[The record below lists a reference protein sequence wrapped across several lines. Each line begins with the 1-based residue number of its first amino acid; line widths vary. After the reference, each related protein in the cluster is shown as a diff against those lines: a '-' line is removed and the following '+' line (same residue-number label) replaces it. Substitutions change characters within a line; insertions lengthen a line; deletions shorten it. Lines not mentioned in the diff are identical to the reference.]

1 MQTQRSK
8 RQPAR
13 PARHANGWRR
23 SHLALALCTLLAP
36 AGAAAESAEG
46 AETAEAAEEADDA
59 ASRTQASNARTLDRV
74 SVLGSQIAGGGAQA
88 ALPVVAVDR
97 EQIDATG
104 ATNGNELF
112 RSLPQFGDVAV
123 TEKGTTNAG
132 RNSNVARGDVGSINL
147 RNLGAKYTLLLVNG
161 RRTVQ
166 HPISN
171 SGDETTYNANAIP
184 VFGLERVNLLLDG
197 AASIYG
203 SDAVAGVVDLV
214 MPSNLEN
221 GGGIKLNYGKVT
233 DGHREDVS
241 LDGYFGSDF
250 AQGRGNVSVLYGF
263 SRRTSQLNSDAWFTA
278 TDGRRAVGDGTSVPD
293 PNGTSGFSTRTP
305 WGHFETYAGG
315 RRTGSWYVNPA
326 TGALS
331 SGTVPT
337 RYHYDSA
344 AEPGI
349 TTSPAIR
356 KGNVFASGRFD
367 LTDSVELFGELAYYR
382 ASSESWVSS
391 ESGFGGDG
399 FLLHIR
405 PDAYW
410 VPASLRGAD
419 AIRLLNYQFA
429 DSGIRKVEVD
439 NDQSRVLLGV
449 RGWTEGGWNWES
461 ALLYSRARSTDT
473 QQGGLTDAFIAAVNR
488 TDAGAYNPFS
498 GGDPASIRVGDATPY
513 DTSTFI
519 GEATREGTAELA
531 LWDFKVNR
539 PDLFSWYAGDIG
551 MAAGVEYR
559 YESRADD
566 RDENIDGSRPYT
578 DWYTGTVAASNFF
591 THSPRPDV
599 RGSRNVKSA
608 LIEFAVPLVSPA
620 QDIPL
625 VQSLDIQL
633 AGRWEDY
640 SDAGRVAKPKL
651 AAAWKVNDSVLLRGS
666 VSGGFRAPGLELVNS
681 PPTYGF
687 GFNNDAIRCHA
698 LIVKGA
704 QPDYSACLNA
714 FSSGSSA
721 KPSVSAVTSYGKD
734 VEPETTRQSSWGAV
748 FEPQFLPER
757 LGAISLSVDAWRVE
771 VENPINTLGEEL
783 LYDAYLRVVEGSSN
797 PNVVRAAVTPE
808 DIAQFEGSGIAPAGV
823 VTHIYNRYQNR
834 SPLTA
839 SGVDYNLSWRS
850 PDTAWGNLAFLVS
863 ASQLREYTQ
872 QKPAE
877 IRQVAAAIDSGLLN
891 IIAPG
896 LGAANE
902 VGLNG
907 AKPEWRGSA
916 TLIWNLQDWT
926 LRLRDDYI
934 GSVTAGAYADRRP
947 YVVGSTQRWTLSVR
961 KAFNHGRLSGT
972 AVEVGA
978 RNLFDEEP
986 PLSATGN
993 YLSALHETYGRY
1005 LYLGLSKEW

>member
-1 MQTQRSK
+1 MQNLRSK
-8 RQPAR
+8 PEPAR
-13 PARHANGWRR
+13 RVRRGLPLHRRH
-23 SHLALALCTLLAP
+23 LVLALCTLLAP
-36 AGAAAESAEG
+36 SAYAEEEAV
-46 AETAEAAEEADDA
+46 ATAEANDRAG
-59 ASRTQASNARTLDRV
+59 ARTLDRV

-97 EQIDATG
+97 EQIDAIG

-147 RNLGAKYTLLLVNG
+147 RGLGSKYTLLLLNG

-184 VFGLERVNLLLDG
+184 TFGLERVNLLLDG

-214 MPSNLEN
+214 MPSNLAD
-221 GGGIKLNYGKVT
+221 GGGIQLNYGKVT
-233 DGHREDVS
+233 DGHREDIS

-250 AQGRGNVSVLYGF
+250 AEGRGNLSVLYGF

-278 TDGRRAVGDGTSVPD
+278 TDGRRPLGDGTSVPD
-293 PNGTSGFSTRTP
+293 PNGTTGFSTRTP
-305 WGHFETYAGG
+305 WGHFETYANG
-315 RRTGSWYVNPA
+315 RRTGTWSVNPV
-326 TGALS
+326 TGALV
-331 SGTVPT
+331 SGSVPT

-349 TTSPAIR
+349 TTSPAIK

-367 LTDSVELFGELAYYR
+367 VNDNVQLFGELGYYR
-382 ASSESWVSS
+382 ARSESWVSS

-410 VPASLRGAD
+410 VPESLRGAD

-439 NDQSRVLLGV
+439 NDQSRVLLGL
-449 RGWTEGGWNWES
+449 RGWTEGGWNWET
-461 ALLYSRARSTDT
+461 ALLYSRARSKDT
-473 QQGGLTDAFIAAVNR
+473 QQGGLTDAFIEAVNR
-488 TDAGAYNPFS
+488 TDASAYNPFS
-498 GGDPASIRVGDATPY
+498 GGDPNSIRVGDATPY
-513 DTSTFI
+513 DTSSFI
-519 GEATREGTAELA
+519 GEAKREGTAELA

-539 PDLFSWYAGDIG
+539 PDVISWYAGDIG
-551 MAAGVEYR
+551 LAAGVEYR
-559 YESRADD
+559 YESREDD

-608 LIEFAVPLVSPA
+608 LIELAVPLISPA
-620 QDIPL
+620 QNIPL
-625 VQSLDIQL
+625 VQSLDLQI
-633 AGRWEDY
+633 AGRYEDY
-640 SDAGRVAKPKL
+640 SDAGQVAKPKF
-651 AAAWKVNDSVLLRGS
+651 AAAWKVVDSLLLRGS

-698 LIVKGA
+698 LISKGA
-704 QPDYSACLNA
+704 HPDYSACLNA
-714 FSSGSSA
+714 YSSGSSV
-721 KPSVSAVTSYGKD
+721 KPSVSTVTSYGDD
-734 VEPETTRQSSWGAV
+734 VKPETAKQSSWGAV
-748 FEPQFLPER
+748 FEPQFLPDR
-757 LGAISLSVDAWRVE
+757 FGSVSLSVDAWKVE
-771 VENPINTLGEEL
+771 VENPISTLGEEL

-797 PNVVRAAVTPE
+797 PNVVRAPVTAE
-808 DIAQFEGSGIAPAGV
+808 DIAQFEGSGLAPAGV
-823 VTHIYNRYQNR
+823 VTHVYTRYQNR

-839 SGVDYNLSWRS
+839 SGVDYNFAWHL
-850 PDTAWGNLAFLVS
+850 PETAWGNFALLVS
-863 ASQLREYTQ
+863 ASQLKEYTQ
-872 QKPAE
+872 QKPVE
-877 IRQVAAAIDSGLLN
+877 VQQVAAAVASGQLN
-891 IIAPG
+891 IIAPD

-902 VGLNG
+902 VGING
-907 AKPEWRGSA
+907 AKPEWRASA
-916 TLIWNLQDWT
+916 TLIWNLRDWT
-926 LRLRDDYI
+926 VRLRDDYI
-934 GSVTAGAYADRRP
+934 DSVTAGAYSDRTP
-947 YVVGSTQRWTLSVR
+947 YVVGSTQRWALSV
-961 KAFNHGRLSGT
+961 KKEFSQGRLKGA

-978 RNLFDEEP
+978 RNLFDKEP
-986 PLSATGN
+986 PLNASGN
-993 YLSALHETYGRY
+993 YLTALHESYGRY
-1005 LYLGLSKEW
+1005 LHVGISKNW

>member
-1 MQTQRSK
+1 MSRTLRSQSTAK
-8 RQPAR
+8 SP
-13 PARHANGWRR
+13 RHALQGPRPRR
-23 SHLALALCTLLAP
+23 GRLAFALCTLLAP
-36 AGAAAESAEG
+36 AAY
-46 AETAEAAEEADDA
+46 AAEESSADA
-59 ASRTQASNARTLDRV
+59 TQSPGSNARLLDKV

-171 SGDETTYNANAIP
+171 SGDDTTYNANAIP
-184 VFGLERVNLLLDG
+184 TFGLERVNLLLDG

-214 MPSNLEN
+214 TPSNLPN
-221 GGGIKLNYGKVT
+221 GGGIKLNYGKVA
-233 DGHREDVS
+233 DGHREDIS

-250 AQGRGNVSVLYGF
+250 AQGRGNISVLYGV
-263 SRRTSQLNSDAWFTA
+263 SKRTAQRNSDAWFTA
-278 TDGRRAVGDGTSVPD
+278 TDGRRPLGDGTSVPD

-305 WGHFETYAGG
+305 WGHFDTYAGS
-315 RRTGSWYVNPA
+315 RRTGSWHVDPA
-326 TGALS
+326 SGALV
-331 SGTVPT
+331 SGAVPT

-349 TTSPAIR
+349 TSAPAIN

-367 LTDSVELFGELAYYR
+367 ATDNLQVFGELGYYR
-382 ASSESWVSS
+382 ATSESWVSS

-410 VPASLRGAD
+410 VPDALRGAD

-429 DSGIRKVEVD
+429 DSGIRRVKVD

-449 RGWTEGGWNWES
+449 RGWTDGGWNWET

-498 GGDPASIRVGDATPY
+498 GGDPASIRLGDATPY
-513 DTSTFI
+513 DTSAFI
-519 GEATREGTAELA
+519 GEATREGTTELA
-531 LWDFKVNR
+531 LWDFKINR
-539 PDLFSWYAGDIG
+539 SDLFTWYAGDIG
-551 MAAGVEYR
+551 LAAGVEYR
-559 YESRADD
+559 YESREDD

-608 LIEFAVPLVSPA
+608 LIELAVPLISPA
-620 QDIPL
+620 QGIPL
-625 VQSLDIQL
+625 VQSLDLQL

-640 SDAGRVAKPKL
+640 SDAGKVAKPKL
-651 AAAWKVNDSVLLRGS
+651 AAAWKVNDNLLLRGS

-698 LIVKGA
+698 LISKGA

-714 FSSGSSA
+714 YSSGSA
-721 KPSVSAVTSYGKD
+721 VKPSVSAVTSYGDD
-734 VEPETTRQSSWGAV
+734 VKPETTRQSSWGAV
-748 FEPQFLPER
+748 FEPQFLPES
-757 LGAISLSVDAWRVE
+757 LGSISLSVDAWRVQ

-797 PNVVRAAVTPE
+797 PNVVRAAVTAE
-808 DIAQFEGSGIAPAGV
+808 DAALFAGSGLAPAGV

-834 SPLTA
+834 RPLTA
-839 SGVDYNLSWRS
+839 SGVDYNFTWRLRE
-850 PDTAWGNLAFLVS
+850 TAWGNFALLLSV
-863 ASQLREYTQ
+863 SQLKEYTQ

-877 IRQVAAAIDSGLLN
+877 VQQVAAAIANGQLN
-891 IIAPG
+891 IIAPD

-902 VGLNG
+902 VGING
-907 AKPEWRGSA
+907 AKPEWRASA

-926 LRLRDDYI
+926 VRLRDDYI
-934 GSVTAGAYADRRP
+934 DSVTAGAYSDRTP
-947 YVVGSTQRWTLSVR
+947 FVVGSTQRWALSV
-961 KAFNHGRLSGT
+961 KKEFNTGRLKGT

-978 RNLFDEEP
+978 RNLFDKEP
-986 PLSATGN
+986 PLNATGS

-1005 LYLGLSKEW
+1005 VHLGISKNW

>member
-1 MQTQRSK
+1 MQNLRSK
-8 RQPAR
+8 PESGRRVRRGLPLHR
-13 PARHANGWRR
+13 RH
-23 SHLALALCTLLAP
+23 LVLALCTLLAP
-36 AGAAAESAEG
+36 SAYAEEEAV
-46 AETAEAAEEADDA
+46 ATAEANDR
-59 ASRTQASNARTLDRV
+59 ASARTLDKV

-132 RNSNVARGDVGSINL
+132 RNSNVARGDVGSIHL
-147 RNLGAKYTLLLVNG
+147 RGLGSKYTLLLLNG

-171 SGDETTYNANAIP
+171 SGDDTTYNANAIP
-184 VFGLERVNLLLDG
+184 TFGLERVNLLLDG

-214 MPSNLEN
+214 MPSNLAD
-221 GGGIKLNYGKVT
+221 GGGIQLNYGKVT
-233 DGHREDVS
+233 DGHREDIS

-250 AQGRGNVSVLYGF
+250 AEGRGNLSVLYGF
-263 SRRTSQLNSDAWFTA
+263 SKRTSQLNSDAWFTA
-278 TDGRRAVGDGTSVPD
+278 TDGRRPLGDGTSVPD
-293 PNGTSGFSTRTP
+293 PNGTTGFSTRTP
-305 WGHFETYAGG
+305 WGHFETYANG
-315 RRTGSWYVNPA
+315 RRTGTWSVNPV
-326 TGALS
+326 TGALV
-331 SGTVPT
+331 SGSVPT

-349 TTSPAIR
+349 TSSPAIK

-367 LTDSVELFGELAYYR
+367 ITDNVQLFGELGYYR
-382 ASSESWVSS
+382 ARSESWVSS

-410 VPASLRGAD
+410 VPESLRGAD

-439 NDQSRVLLGV
+439 NDQSRVLLGL
-449 RGWTEGGWNWES
+449 RGWTEGGWNWET
-461 ALLYSRARSTDT
+461 ALLYSRARSKDT
-473 QQGGLTDAFIAAVNR
+473 QQGGLTDAFIEAVNR
-488 TDAGAYNPFS
+488 TDASAYNPFS
-498 GGDPASIRVGDATPY
+498 GGDPNSIRVGDATPY
-513 DTSTFI
+513 DTSSFI

-539 PDLFSWYAGDIG
+539 PDVISWYAGDIG
-551 MAAGVEYR
+551 LAAGVEYR
-559 YESRADD
+559 YESREDD

-599 RGSRNVKSA
+599 HGSRNVKSA
-608 LIEFAVPLVSPA
+608 LIELAVPLISPA
-620 QDIPL
+620 QNIPL
-625 VQSLDIQL
+625 VQSLDLQI
-633 AGRWEDY
+633 AGRYEDY
-640 SDAGRVAKPKL
+640 SDAGQVAKPKF
-651 AAAWKVNDSVLLRGS
+651 AAAWKVVDSLLLRGS

-687 GFNNDAIRCHA
+687 GFNNDAVRCHA
-698 LIVKGA
+698 LISKGA
-704 QPDYSACLNA
+704 HPDYSACLNA
-714 FSSGSSA
+714 YSSGSSV
-721 KPSVSAVTSYGKD
+721 KPSVSTVTSYGED
-734 VEPETTRQSSWGAV
+734 VKPETTKQSSWGAV
-748 FEPQFLPER
+748 FEPQFLPDR
-757 LGAISLSVDAWRVE
+757 LGSISLSVDAWKVK
-771 VENPINTLGEEL
+771 VENPISTLGEEL

-797 PNVVRAAVTPE
+797 PNVVRAAVTAE
-808 DIAQFEGSGIAPAGV
+808 DIAQFEGSGLAPAGV
-823 VTHIYNRYQNR
+823 VTHVYTRYQNR

-839 SGVDYNLSWRS
+839 SGVDYNFTWRL
-850 PDTAWGNLAFLVS
+850 PETAWGNFALLIS
-863 ASQLREYTQ
+863 ASQLKEYTQ
-872 QKPAE
+872 QKPIE
-877 IRQVAAAIDSGLLN
+877 VQQVAAAVASGQLN
-891 IIAPG
+891 IIAPD

-902 VGLNG
+902 VGING
-907 AKPEWRGSA
+907 AKPEWRASA

-926 LRLRDDYI
+926 VRLRDDYI
-934 GSVTAGAYADRRP
+934 DSVTAGAYSDRTP
-947 YVVGSTQRWTLSVR
+947 YVVGSTQRWALSV
-961 KAFNHGRLSGT
+961 KKEFNQGALAGT

-978 RNLFDEEP
+978 RNLFDKEP
-986 PLSATGN
+986 PLNASGN
-993 YLSALHETYGRY
+993 YLTALHESYGRY
-1005 LYLGLSKEW
+1005 LHFGISKHW

>member
-1 MQTQRSK
+1 MQKLRSK
-8 RQPAR
+8 PEPAR
-13 PARHANGWRR
+13 RARRGLPLHRR
-23 SHLALALCTLLAP
+23 HLVLALYTLLAP
-36 AGAAAESAEG
+36 SAYAEEEAVV
-46 AETAEAAEEADDA
+46 TAEANDR
-59 ASRTQASNARTLDRV
+59 ASARTLDKV

-147 RNLGAKYTLLLVNG
+147 RGLGSKYTLLLLNG

-171 SGDETTYNANAIP
+171 SGDDTTYNANAIP
-184 VFGLERVNLLLDG
+184 TFGLERINLLLDG

-214 MPSNLEN
+214 MPSNLAD
-221 GGGIKLNYGKVT
+221 GGGIQLNYGKVT
-233 DGHREDVS
+233 DGHREDIS

-250 AQGRGNVSVLYGF
+250 AEGRGNLSVLYGF
-263 SRRTSQLNSDAWFTA
+263 SKRTAQLNSDAWFTA
-278 TDGRRAVGDGTSVPD
+278 TDGRRPLGDGTSVPD
-293 PNGTSGFSTRTP
+293 PNGTTGFSTRTP
-305 WGHFETYAGG
+305 WGQFDTYSGG
-315 RRTGSWYVNPA
+315 RRTGTWSVNPV
-326 TGALS
+326 TGALV
-331 SGTVPT
+331 SGSVPT

-349 TTSPAIR
+349 TTSPAIK

-367 LTDSVELFGELAYYR
+367 LTDNVQLFGELGYYR
-382 ASSESWVSS
+382 ATSESWVSS

-410 VPASLRGAD
+410 VPESLRGAE

-429 DSGIRKVEVD
+429 DSGIRKVKVD
-439 NDQSRVLLGV
+439 NDQSRLLLGV
-449 RGWTEGGWNWES
+449 RGWTEGGWNWET
-461 ALLYSRARSTDT
+461 ALLYSRARSKDT
-473 QQGGLTDAFIAAVNR
+473 QQGGLTDAFIEAVNR
-488 TDAGAYNPFS
+488 ADASAYNPFS
-498 GGDPASIRVGDATPY
+498 GGDPNSIRVGDATPY
-513 DTSTFI
+513 DTSSFI

-539 PDLFSWYAGDIG
+539 PDVISWYAGDIG
-551 MAAGVEYR
+551 LAAGVEYR
-559 YESRADD
+559 YESREDD

-599 RGSRNVKSA
+599 HGSRNVKSA
-608 LIEFAVPLVSPA
+608 LIELAVPLVSPA
-620 QDIPL
+620 QNIPL
-625 VQSLDIQL
+625 VQSFDLQI
-633 AGRWEDY
+633 AGRYEDY
-640 SDAGRVAKPKL
+640 SDAGQVAKPKF
-651 AAAWKVNDSVLLRGS
+651 AAAWKVVDSLLLRGS

-687 GFNNDAIRCHA
+687 GFNNDAVRCHA
-698 LIVKGA
+698 LISKGA
-704 QPDYSACLNA
+704 HPDYSACLNA
-714 FSSGSSA
+714 YSSGSSV
-721 KPSVSAVTSYGKD
+721 KPSVSTVTSYGED
-734 VEPETTRQSSWGAV
+734 VKPETTKQSSWGAV
-748 FEPQFLPER
+748 FEPQFLPES
-757 LGAISLSVDAWRVE
+757 LGSLSLSVDAWKVK
-771 VENPINTLGEEL
+771 VENPISTLGEEL

-797 PNVVRAAVTPE
+797 PNVVRAAVTAE
-808 DIAQFEGSGIAPAGV
+808 DIAQFEGSGLAPAGV
-823 VTHIYNRYQNR
+823 VTHVYTRYQNR

-839 SGVDYNLSWRS
+839 SGVDYNFTWRL
-850 PDTAWGNLAFLVS
+850 PETAWGNFALLIS
-863 ASQLREYTQ
+863 ASQLKEYTQ
-872 QKPAE
+872 RKPIE
-877 IRQVAAAIDSGLLN
+877 VQQVAAAVASGQLN
-891 IIAPG
+891 IIAPD

-902 VGLNG
+902 VGING
-907 AKPEWRGSA
+907 AKPEWRASA

-926 LRLRDDYI
+926 VRLRDDYI
-934 GSVTAGAYADRRP
+934 DSVTAGAYSDRTP
-947 YVVGSTQRWTLSVR
+947 YVVGSTQRWALSV
-961 KAFNHGRLSGT
+961 KKEFNDGWLNGT

-978 RNLFDEEP
+978 RNLFDKEP
-986 PLSATGN
+986 PLNASGN
-993 YLSALHETYGRY
+993 YLTALHESYGRY
-1005 LYLGLSKEW
+1005 LHVGISKHW

>member
-1 MQTQRSK
+1 MQNLRSK
-8 RQPAR
+8 PEPAR
-13 PARHANGWRR
+13 RVRRGLPLHRRH
-23 SHLALALCTLLAP
+23 LVLALCTLLAP
-36 AGAAAESAEG
+36 SAYAEEEAAA
-46 AETAEAAEEADDA
+46 TVEAND
-59 ASRTQASNARTLDRV
+59 RGNARTLDRV

-147 RNLGAKYTLLLVNG
+147 RGLGSKYTLLLLNG

-171 SGDETTYNANAIP
+171 SGDDTTYNAHAIP
-184 VFGLERVNLLLDG
+184 TFGLERVNLLLDG

-214 MPSNLEN
+214 MPSNLAD
-221 GGGIKLNYGKVT
+221 GGGIQLNYGKVT
-233 DGHREDVS
+233 DGHREDIS

-250 AQGRGNVSVLYGF
+250 AEGRGNLSVLYGF

-278 TDGRRAVGDGTSVPD
+278 TDGRRPLGDGTSVPD
-293 PNGTSGFSTRTP
+293 PNGTTGFSTRTP
-305 WGHFETYAGG
+305 WGHFETYANG
-315 RRTGSWYVNPA
+315 RRTGTWSVNPV
-326 TGALS
+326 TGALV
-331 SGTVPT
+331 SGSVPT

-349 TTSPAIR
+349 TSSPAIK

-367 LTDSVELFGELAYYR
+367 LTDAVQLFGELGYYR
-382 ASSESWVSS
+382 ARSESWVSS

-410 VPASLRGAD
+410 VPESLRGAD

-439 NDQSRVLLGV
+439 NDQSRVLLGL
-449 RGWTEGGWNWES
+449 RGWTEGGWNWET
-461 ALLYSRARSTDT
+461 ALLYSRARSKDT
-473 QQGGLTDAFIAAVNR
+473 QQGGLTGAFIEAVNR
-488 TDAGAYNPFS
+488 TDASAYNPFS

-513 DTSTFI
+513 DTSSFI

-539 PDLFSWYAGDIG
+539 PDVISWYAGDIG
-551 MAAGVEYR
+551 LAAGVEYR
-559 YESRADD
+559 YESREDD

-608 LIEFAVPLVSPA
+608 LIELAVPLISPA
-620 QDIPL
+620 QNIPL
-625 VQSLDIQL
+625 VQSLDLQI
-633 AGRWEDY
+633 AGRYEDY
-640 SDAGRVAKPKL
+640 SDAGQVAKPKF
-651 AAAWKVNDSVLLRGS
+651 AAAWKVVDSLLLRGS

-687 GFNNDAIRCHA
+687 GFNNDAVRCHA
-698 LIVKGA
+698 LISKGTH
-704 QPDYSACLNA
+704 PDYSACLNA
-714 FSSGSSA
+714 YSSGSSV
-721 KPSVSAVTSYGKD
+721 KPSVSTVTAYGED
-734 VEPETTRQSSWGAV
+734 VKPETTRQSSWGAV
-748 FEPQFLPER
+748 FEPQFIPDR
-757 LGAISLSVDAWRVE
+757 FGTFSLSVDAWKVK
-771 VENPINTLGEEL
+771 VENPISTLGEEL

-797 PNVVRAAVTPE
+797 PNVVRAAVTAE
-808 DIAQFEGSGIAPAGV
+808 DIAQFEGSGLAPAGV
-823 VTHIYNRYQNR
+823 VTHVYTRYQNR

-839 SGVDYNLSWRS
+839 SGVDYNFNWRL
-850 PDTAWGNLAFLVS
+850 PETAWGNFALLVS
-863 ASQLREYTQ
+863 VSQLKEYTQ
-872 QKPAE
+872 QKPVE
-877 IRQVAAAIDSGLLN
+877 VQQVAAAVASGQLN
-891 IIAPG
+891 IIAPD

-902 VGLNG
+902 VGING
-907 AKPEWRGSA
+907 AKPEWRASA

-926 LRLRDDYI
+926 VRLRDDYI
-934 GSVTAGAYADRRP
+934 DSVTAGAYSDRTP
-947 YVVGSTQRWTLSVR
+947 YVVGSTQRWALSV
-961 KAFNHGRLSGT
+961 KKEFNQGALAGI

-986 PLSATGN
+986 PLNASGN
-993 YLSALHETYGRY
+993 YLTALHESYGRY
-1005 LYLGLSKEW
+1005 LHVGISKHW

>member
-1 MQTQRSK
+1 MQNLRSK
-8 RQPAR
+8 PEPAR
-13 PARHANGWRR
+13 RVRRGLPLHRRH
-23 SHLALALCTLLAP
+23 LVLALCTLLAP
-36 AGAAAESAEG
+36 SAYAEEEAAA
-46 AETAEAAEEADDA
+46 TVEAND
-59 ASRTQASNARTLDRV
+59 RGNARTLDRV

-112 RSLPQFGDVAV
+112 RTLPQFGDVAV

-147 RNLGAKYTLLLVNG
+147 RGLGSKYTLLLLNG

-171 SGDETTYNANAIP
+171 SGDDTTYNANAIP
-184 VFGLERVNLLLDG
+184 TFGLERVNLLLDG

-214 MPSNLEN
+214 MPSNLAD
-221 GGGIKLNYGKVT
+221 GGGIQLNYGKVT
-233 DGHREDVS
+233 DGHREDIS

-250 AQGRGNVSVLYGF
+250 AEGRGNLSVLYGF

-278 TDGRRAVGDGTSVPD
+278 TDGRRPLGDGTSVPD
-293 PNGTSGFSTRTP
+293 PNGTTGFSTRTP
-305 WGHFETYAGG
+305 WGHFETYANG
-315 RRTGSWYVNPA
+315 RRTGTWSVNPV
-326 TGALS
+326 TGALV
-331 SGTVPT
+331 SGSVPT

-349 TTSPAIR
+349 TSSPAIK

-367 LTDSVELFGELAYYR
+367 LTDAVQLFGELGYYR
-382 ASSESWVSS
+382 ARSESWVSS

-410 VPASLRGAD
+410 VPESLRGAD

-439 NDQSRVLLGV
+439 NDQSRVLLGL
-449 RGWTEGGWNWES
+449 RGWTEGGWNWET
-461 ALLYSRARSTDT
+461 ALLYSRARSKDT
-473 QQGGLTDAFIAAVNR
+473 QQGGLTDAFIEAVNR
-488 TDAGAYNPFS
+488 TDASAYNPFS
-498 GGDPASIRVGDATPY
+498 GGDPGSIRVGDATPY
-513 DTSTFI
+513 DTSSFI

-539 PDLFSWYAGDIG
+539 PDVISWYAGDIG
-551 MAAGVEYR
+551 LAAGVEYR
-559 YESRADD
+559 YESREDD

-608 LIEFAVPLVSPA
+608 LIELAVPLISPA
-620 QDIPL
+620 QNIPL
-625 VQSLDIQL
+625 VQSLDLQI
-633 AGRWEDY
+633 AGRYEDY
-640 SDAGRVAKPKL
+640 SDAGQVAKPKF
-651 AAAWKVNDSVLLRGS
+651 AAAWKVVDSLLLRGS

-687 GFNNDAIRCHA
+687 GFNNDAVRCHA
-698 LIVKGA
+698 LISKGTH
-704 QPDYSACLNA
+704 PDYSACLNA
-714 FSSGSSA
+714 YSSGSSV
-721 KPSVSAVTSYGKD
+721 KPSVSTVTAYGED
-734 VEPETTRQSSWGAV
+734 VKPETTRQSSWGAV
-748 FEPQFLPER
+748 FEPQFIPDR
-757 LGAISLSVDAWRVE
+757 FGTFSLSVDAWKVK
-771 VENPINTLGEEL
+771 VENPISTLGEEL

-797 PNVVRAAVTPE
+797 PNVVRAAVTAE
-808 DIAQFEGSGIAPAGV
+808 DIAQFEGSGLAPAGV
-823 VTHIYNRYQNR
+823 VTHVYTRYQNR

-839 SGVDYNLSWRS
+839 SGVDYNFNWRL
-850 PDTAWGNLAFLVS
+850 PETAWGNFALLVS
-863 ASQLREYTQ
+863 VSQLKEYTQ
-872 QKPAE
+872 RKPIE
-877 IRQVAAAIDSGLLN
+877 VQQVAAAVASGQLN
-891 IIAPG
+891 IIAPD

-902 VGLNG
+902 VGING
-907 AKPEWRGSA
+907 AKPEWRASA

-926 LRLRDDYI
+926 VRLRDDYI
-934 GSVTAGAYADRRP
+934 DSVTAGAYSDRTP
-947 YVVGSTQRWTLSVR
+947 YVVGSTQRWALSV
-961 KAFNHGRLSGT
+961 KKEFNQGALAGT

-986 PLSATGN
+986 PLNASGN
-993 YLSALHETYGRY
+993 YLTALHESYGRY
-1005 LYLGLSKEW
+1005 LHVGISKHW

>member
-1 MQTQRSK
+1 MQNLRSK
-8 RQPAR
+8 PEPAR
-13 PARHANGWRR
+13 RVRRGLPLHRRH
-23 SHLALALCTLLAP
+23 LVLALCTLLAP
-36 AGAAAESAEG
+36 SAYAEEEAV
-46 AETAEAAEEADDA
+46 ATAEANDRAG
-59 ASRTQASNARTLDRV
+59 ARTLDRV

-97 EQIDATG
+97 EQIDAIG

-147 RNLGAKYTLLLVNG
+147 RGLGSKYTLLLLNG

-184 VFGLERVNLLLDG
+184 TFGLERVNLLLDG

-214 MPSNLEN
+214 MPSNLAD
-221 GGGIKLNYGKVT
+221 GGGIQLNYGKVT
-233 DGHREDVS
+233 DGHREDIS

-250 AQGRGNVSVLYGF
+250 AEGRGNLSVLYGF
-263 SRRTSQLNSDAWFTA
+263 SKRTSQLNSDAWFTA
-278 TDGRRAVGDGTSVPD
+278 TDGRRPLGDGTSVPD
-293 PNGTSGFSTRTP
+293 PNGTTGFSTRTP
-305 WGHFETYAGG
+305 WGHFETYANG
-315 RRTGSWYVNPA
+315 RRTGTWSVNPV
-326 TGALS
+326 TGALV
-331 SGTVPT
+331 SGSVPT

-349 TTSPAIR
+349 TTSPAIK

-367 LTDSVELFGELAYYR
+367 LTDSVQLFGELGYYR
-382 ASSESWVSS
+382 ARSESWVSS

-410 VPASLRGAD
+410 VPESLRGAD

-439 NDQSRVLLGV
+439 NDQSRLLLGV
-449 RGWTEGGWNWES
+449 RGWTEGGWNWET
-461 ALLYSRARSTDT
+461 ALLYSRARSKDT
-473 QQGGLTDAFIAAVNR
+473 QQGGLTDAFIEAVNR
-488 TDAGAYNPFS
+488 ADASAYNPFS

-513 DTSTFI
+513 DTSSFI

-539 PDLFSWYAGDIG
+539 PDVVSWYAGDIG
-551 MAAGVEYR
+551 LAAGVEYR
-559 YESRADD
+559 YESREDD

-608 LIEFAVPLVSPA
+608 LIELAVPLISPA
-620 QDIPL
+620 QNIPL
-625 VQSLDIQL
+625 VQSLDLQI
-633 AGRWEDY
+633 AGRYEDY
-640 SDAGRVAKPKL
+640 SDAGQVAKPKF
-651 AAAWKVNDSVLLRGS
+651 AAAWKVVDSLLLRGS

-698 LIVKGA
+698 LISKGA
-704 QPDYSACLNA
+704 HLDYSACLNA
-714 FSSGSSA
+714 YSSGSSV
-721 KPSVSAVTSYGKD
+721 KPSVSTVTSYGED
-734 VEPETTRQSSWGAV
+734 VKPETTKQSSWGAV
-748 FEPQFLPER
+748 FEPQFLPGS
-757 LGAISLSVDAWRVE
+757 LGSISLSVDAWKVK
-771 VENPINTLGEEL
+771 VENPISTLGEEL

-797 PNVVRAAVTPE
+797 PNVVRAAVTAE
-808 DIAQFEGSGIAPAGV
+808 DIAQFEGSGLAPAGV
-823 VTHIYNRYQNR
+823 VTHVYTRYQNR

-839 SGVDYNLSWRS
+839 SGVDYNFTWRL
-850 PDTAWGNLAFLVS
+850 PETAWGNFALLIS
-863 ASQLREYTQ
+863 ASQLKEYTQ
-872 QKPAE
+872 QKPIE
-877 IRQVAAAIDSGLLN
+877 VQQVAAAVASGQLN
-891 IIAPG
+891 IIAPD

-902 VGLNG
+902 VGING
-907 AKPEWRGSA
+907 AKPEWRASA

-926 LRLRDDYI
+926 VRLRDDYI
-934 GSVTAGAYADRRP
+934 DSVTAGAYSDRTP
-947 YVVGSTQRWTLSVR
+947 YVVGSTQRWALSV
-961 KAFNHGRLSGT
+961 KKEFNQGALAGT

-978 RNLFDEEP
+978 RNLFDKEP
-986 PLSATGN
+986 PLNASGN
-993 YLSALHETYGRY
+993 YLTALHESYGRY
-1005 LYLGLSKEW
+1005 LHVGISKHW

>member
-1 MQTQRSK
+1 MQNLRSK
-8 RQPAR
+8 AE
-13 PARHANGWRR
+13 PARHVHRAVPLYRR
-23 SHLALALCTLLAP
+23 HLVLALCTLLAP
-36 AGAAAESAEG
+36 SAY
-46 AETAEAAEEADDA
+46 AEEDA
-59 ASRTQASNARTLDRV
+59 VATVEANDRAGARTLDKV

-147 RNLGAKYTLLLVNG
+147 RGLGSKYTLLLLNG

-171 SGDETTYNANAIP
+171 SGDDTTYNANAIP
-184 VFGLERVNLLLDG
+184 TFGLERINLLLDG

-214 MPSNLEN
+214 MPSNLAD
-221 GGGIKLNYGKVT
+221 GGGIRLNYGKVT
-233 DGHREDVS
+233 DGHREDIS

-250 AQGRGNVSVLYGF
+250 AEGRGNLSVLYGF
-263 SRRTSQLNSDAWFTA
+263 SKRTAQLNSDAWFTA
-278 TDGRRAVGDGTSVPD
+278 TDGRRPLGDGTSVPD
-293 PNGTSGFSTRTP
+293 PNGTTGFSTRTP
-305 WGHFETYAGG
+305 WGHFETYANG
-315 RRTGSWYVNPA
+315 RRTGTWSVNPV
-326 TGALS
+326 TGALV
-331 SGTVPT
+331 SGAVPT

-349 TTSPAIR
+349 TSSPAIK

-367 LTDSVELFGELAYYR
+367 LTDSVQLFGELGYYR
-382 ASSESWVSS
+382 ARSESWVSS

-410 VPASLRGAD
+410 VPESLRGAD

-439 NDQSRVLLGV
+439 NDQSRVLLGL
-449 RGWTEGGWNWES
+449 RGWTEGGWNWET
-461 ALLYSRARSTDT
+461 ALLYSRARSKDT
-473 QQGGLTDAFIAAVNR
+473 QQGGLTDAFIEAVNR
-488 TDAGAYNPFS
+488 TDASAYNPFS

-513 DTSTFI
+513 DTSSFI

-531 LWDFKVNR
+531 LWDFKINR
-539 PDLFSWYAGDIG
+539 PDVITWYAGDIG
-551 MAAGVEYR
+551 LAAGVEYR
-559 YESRADD
+559 YESREDD

-599 RGSRNVKSA
+599 HGSRNVKSA
-608 LIEFAVPLVSPA
+608 LIELAVPLISPA
-620 QDIPL
+620 QNIPL
-625 VQSLDIQL
+625 VQSLDLQI
-633 AGRWEDY
+633 AGRYEDY
-640 SDAGRVAKPKL
+640 SDAGQVAKPKF

-687 GFNNDAIRCHA
+687 GFNNDAVRCHA
-698 LIVKGA
+698 LISKGV

-714 FSSGSSA
+714 FSSGSSV
-721 KPSVSAVTSYGKD
+721 KPSVSTVTSYGDD
-734 VEPETTRQSSWGAV
+734 VKPETTRQSSWGAV
-748 FEPQFLPER
+748 FEPRFLPDS
-757 LGAISLSVDAWRVE
+757 LGSLSLSVDAWKVK
-771 VENPINTLGEEL
+771 VENPISTLGEEL

-797 PNVVRAAVTPE
+797 PNVVRAAVTAE
-808 DIAQFEGSGIAPAGV
+808 DIAQFEGSGLAPVGV
-823 VTHIYNRYQNR
+823 VTHVYTRYQNR

-839 SGVDYNLSWRS
+839 SGVDYNFNWRL
-850 PDTAWGNLAFLVS
+850 PETAWGNFALLVS
-863 ASQLREYTQ
+863 VSQLKEYTQ
-872 QKPAE
+872 RKPIE
-877 IRQVAAAIDSGLLN
+877 VQQVAAAVASGQLN
-891 IIAPG
+891 IIAPD

-902 VGLNG
+902 VGING
-907 AKPEWRGSA
+907 AKPEWRASA

-926 LRLRDDYI
+926 VRLRDDYI
-934 GSVTAGAYADRRP
+934 DSVTAGAYSDRTP
-947 YVVGSTQRWTLSVR
+947 YVVGSTQRWALSV
-961 KAFNHGRLSGT
+961 KKEFNHGWLNGT

-986 PLSATGN
+986 PLNASGN
-993 YLSALHETYGRY
+993 YLTALHESYGRY
-1005 LYLGLSKEW
+1005 LHVGISKHW

>member
-1 MQTQRSK
+1 MQNLRSK
-8 RQPAR
+8 PEPAR
-13 PARHANGWRR
+13 RVRRGLPLHRRH
-23 SHLALALCTLLAP
+23 LVLALCTLLAP
-36 AGAAAESAEG
+36 SAYAEEEAV
-46 AETAEAAEEADDA
+46 ATAEANDRAG
-59 ASRTQASNARTLDRV
+59 ARTLDRV

-97 EQIDATG
+97 EQIDAIG

-147 RNLGAKYTLLLVNG
+147 RGLGSKYTLLLLNG

-184 VFGLERVNLLLDG
+184 TFGLERVNLLLDG

-214 MPSNLEN
+214 MPSNLAD
-221 GGGIKLNYGKVT
+221 GGGIQLNYGKVT
-233 DGHREDVS
+233 DGHREDIS

-250 AQGRGNVSVLYGF
+250 AEGRGNLSVLYGF
-263 SRRTSQLNSDAWFTA
+263 SKRTSQLNSDAWFTA
-278 TDGRRAVGDGTSVPD
+278 TDGRRPLGDGTSVPD
-293 PNGTSGFSTRTP
+293 PNGTTGFSTRTP
-305 WGHFETYAGG
+305 WGHFETYANG
-315 RRTGSWYVNPA
+315 RRTGTWSVNPV
-326 TGALS
+326 TGALV
-331 SGTVPT
+331 SGSVPT

-349 TTSPAIR
+349 TTSPAIK

-367 LTDSVELFGELAYYR
+367 LTDSVQLFGELGYYR
-382 ASSESWVSS
+382 ARSESWVSS

-410 VPASLRGAD
+410 VPESLRGAE

-439 NDQSRVLLGV
+439 NDQSRVLLGL
-449 RGWTEGGWNWES
+449 RGWTEGGWNWET
-461 ALLYSRARSTDT
+461 ALLYSRASSKDT
-473 QQGGLTDAFIAAVNR
+473 QQGGLTDAFIEAVNR
-488 TDAGAYNPFS
+488 TDASAYNPFS
-498 GGDPASIRVGDATPY
+498 GGDPNSIRVGDATPY
-513 DTSTFI
+513 DTSSFI

-539 PDLFSWYAGDIG
+539 PDVISWYAGDIG
-551 MAAGVEYR
+551 LAAGVEYR
-559 YESRADD
+559 YESREDD

-608 LIEFAVPLVSPA
+608 LIELAVPLISPA
-620 QDIPL
+620 QNIPL
-625 VQSLDIQL
+625 VQSLDLQI
-633 AGRWEDY
+633 AGRYEDY
-640 SDAGRVAKPKL
+640 SDAGQVAKPKF
-651 AAAWKVNDSVLLRGS
+651 AAAWKVVDSLLLRGS

-698 LIVKGA
+698 LISKGA
-704 QPDYSACLNA
+704 HPDYSACLNA
-714 FSSGSSA
+714 YSSGSSV
-721 KPSVSAVTSYGKD
+721 KPSVSTVTSYGDD
-734 VEPETTRQSSWGAV
+734 VKPETTKQSSWGAV
-748 FEPQFLPER
+748 FEPQFLPDR
-757 LGAISLSVDAWRVE
+757 FGSVSLSVDAWKVE
-771 VENPINTLGEEL
+771 VENPISTLGEEL

-797 PNVVRAAVTPE
+797 PNVVRAPVTAE
-808 DIAQFEGSGIAPAGV
+808 DIAQFEGSGLAPAGV
-823 VTHIYNRYQNR
+823 VTHVYTRYQNR

-839 SGVDYNLSWRS
+839 SGVDYNFNWRLSE
-850 PDTAWGNLAFLVS
+850 TAWGNFAFLLSV
-863 ASQLREYTQ
+863 SQLKEYTQ
-872 QKPAE
+872 QKPVE
-877 IRQVAAAIDSGLLN
+877 VQQVATAVSSGQLN
-891 IIAPG
+891 IIAPD

-902 VGLNG
+902 VGING
-907 AKPEWRGSA
+907 AKPGWRASA

-926 LRLRDDYI
+926 VRLRDDYI
-934 GSVTAGAYADRRP
+934 DSVTAGAYSDRTP
-947 YVVGSTQRWTLSVR
+947 YVVGSTQRWALSV
-961 KAFNHGRLSGT
+961 KKEFSQGRLKGA

-978 RNLFDEEP
+978 RNLFDKEP
-986 PLSATGN
+986 PLNASGN
-993 YLSALHETYGRY
+993 YLTALHESYGRY
-1005 LYLGLSKEW
+1005 LHVGISKNW

>member
-1 MQTQRSK
+1 MQNLRSK
-8 RQPAR
+8 PQPAR
-13 PARHANGWRR
+13 RVRRGLPLHRRH
-23 SHLALALCTLLAP
+23 LVLALCTLLAP
-36 AGAAAESAEG
+36 SAYAEEEAV
-46 AETAEAAEEADDA
+46 ATAEANDRAG
-59 ASRTQASNARTLDRV
+59 ARTLDRV

-97 EQIDATG
+97 EQIDAIG

-147 RNLGAKYTLLLVNG
+147 RGLGSKYTLLLLNG

-184 VFGLERVNLLLDG
+184 TFGLERVNLLLDG

-214 MPSNLEN
+214 MPSNLAD
-221 GGGIKLNYGKVT
+221 GGGIQLNYGKVT
-233 DGHREDVS
+233 DGHREDFS

-250 AQGRGNVSVLYGF
+250 AEGRGNLSVLYGF
-263 SRRTSQLNSDAWFTA
+263 SKRTSQLNSDAWFTA
-278 TDGRRAVGDGTSVPD
+278 TDGRRPLGDGTSVPD
-293 PNGTSGFSTRTP
+293 PNGTTGFSTRTP
-305 WGHFETYAGG
+305 WGHFETYANG
-315 RRTGSWYVNPA
+315 RRTGTWSVNPV
-326 TGALS
+326 TGALV
-331 SGTVPT
+331 SGSVPT

-349 TTSPAIR
+349 TTSPAIK

-367 LTDSVELFGELAYYR
+367 LTDSVQLFGELGYYR
-382 ASSESWVSS
+382 ARSESWVSS

-410 VPASLRGAD
+410 VPESLRGAD

-439 NDQSRVLLGV
+439 NDQSRLLLGV
-449 RGWTEGGWNWES
+449 RGWTEGGWNWET
-461 ALLYSRARSTDT
+461 ALLYSRARSKDT
-473 QQGGLTDAFIAAVNR
+473 QQGGLTDAFIEAVNR
-488 TDAGAYNPFS
+488 TDASAYNPFS
-498 GGDPASIRVGDATPY
+498 GGDPNSIRVGDATPY
-513 DTSTFI
+513 DTSSFI

-539 PDLFSWYAGDIG
+539 PDVISWYAGDIG
-551 MAAGVEYR
+551 LAAGVEYR
-559 YESRADD
+559 YESREDD

-608 LIEFAVPLVSPA
+608 LIELAVPLISPA
-620 QDIPL
+620 QNIPL
-625 VQSLDIQL
+625 VQSFDLQI
-633 AGRWEDY
+633 AGRYEDY
-640 SDAGRVAKPKL
+640 SDAGQVAKPKF
-651 AAAWKVNDSVLLRGS
+651 AAAWKVVDSLLLRGS

-687 GFNNDAIRCHA
+687 GFNNDAVRCHA
-698 LIVKGA
+698 LISKGA
-704 QPDYSACLNA
+704 HPDYSACLNA
-714 FSSGSSA
+714 YSSGSSV
-721 KPSVSAVTSYGKD
+721 KPSVSTVTAYGED
-734 VEPETTRQSSWGAV
+734 VKPETTRQSSWGAV
-748 FEPQFLPER
+748 FEPQFLPDR
-757 LGAISLSVDAWRVE
+757 LGAISLSVDAWKVK
-771 VENPINTLGEEL
+771 VENPISTLGEEL

-797 PNVVRAAVTPE
+797 PNVVRAAVTAE
-808 DIAQFEGSGIAPAGV
+808 DIAQFEGSGLAPAGV
-823 VTHIYNRYQNR
+823 VTHVYTRYQNR

-839 SGVDYNLSWRS
+839 SGVDYNFTWRL
-850 PDTAWGNLAFLVS
+850 PETPWGNFALLIS
-863 ASQLREYTQ
+863 ASQLKEYTQ
-872 QKPAE
+872 EKPIE
-877 IRQVAAAIDSGLLN
+877 VQQVAAAVASGQLN
-891 IIAPG
+891 IIAPD

-902 VGLNG
+902 VGING
-907 AKPEWRGSA
+907 AKPEWRASA

-926 LRLRDDYI
+926 VRLRDDYI
-934 GSVTAGAYADRRP
+934 DSVTAGAYSDRTP
-947 YVVGSTQRWTLSVR
+947 YVVGSTQRWALSV
-961 KAFNHGRLSGT
+961 KKEFNQGALAGT

-978 RNLFDEEP
+978 RNLFDKEP
-986 PLSATGN
+986 PLNASGN
-993 YLSALHETYGRY
+993 YLTALHESYGRY
-1005 LYLGLSKEW
+1005 LHVGISKHW

>member
-1 MQTQRSK
+1 MRK
-8 RQPAR
+8 PRAK
-13 PARHANGWRR
+13 R

-36 AGAAAESAEG
+36 AGEA
-46 AETAEAAEEADDA
+46 AEAAEPVETAEEAA
-59 ASRTQASNARTLDRV
+59 ASASQSQGSNARTLDKV

-97 EQIDATG
+97 EQIDATL

-112 RSLPQFGDVAV
+112 RSLPQFGDVAI

-147 RNLGAKYTLLLVNG
+147 RNLGSKYTLLLVNG

-171 SGDETTYNANAIP
+171 SGDDTTYNANAIP

-214 MPSNLEN
+214 MPSNLAD
-221 GGGIKLNYGKVT
+221 GGGVRLNYGKVA
-233 DGHREDVS
+233 DGHREEVS

-250 AQGRGNVSVLYGF
+250 SEGRGNLSVLYGF

-278 TDGRRAVGDGTSVPD
+278 TDGRRPLGDGTSVPD
-293 PNGTSGFSTRTP
+293 PNGTTGFSTRTP
-305 WGHFETYAGG
+305 WGHFDTYTGS
-315 RRTGSWYVNPA
+315 RRTGSWYVNPT
-326 TGALS
+326 TGALT

-356 KGNVFASGRFD
+356 KGNVFATGRFD
-367 LTDSVELFGELAYYR
+367 VNDSVQLFGELGYYR
-382 ASSESWVSS
+382 ATSESWVSS

-399 FLLHIR
+399 FLLHNR

-410 VPASLRGAD
+410 VPQALRGAD

-429 DSGIRKVEVD
+429 DSGIRRVKVD

-449 RGWTEGGWNWES
+449 RGWTEGGWNWET

-473 QQGGLTDAFIAAVNR
+473 QQGGLTDAFIEAVNR
-488 TDAGAYNPFS
+488 TDASAYNPFS

-513 DTSTFI
+513 DTSSFI
-519 GEATREGTAELA
+519 GEATREGTTELA

-539 PDLFSWYAGDIG
+539 SDLLTWYAGDIG

-559 YESRADD
+559 YESRRDD
-566 RDENIDGSRPYT
+566 RDENIDGSNPYT

-620 QDIPL
+620 QGIPL
-625 VQSLDIQL
+625 VQSLDLQI

-640 SDAGRVAKPKL
+640 SDAGKVGKPKL

-687 GFNNDAIRCHA
+687 GFNNDAVRCHA
-698 LIVKGA
+698 LVTKGA
-704 QPDYSACLNA
+704 QPDYTACLNA
-714 FSSGSSA
+714 FSSGSSV
-721 KPSVSAVTSYGKD
+721 KPSVSSVTSYGDD
-734 VEPETTRQSSWGAV
+734 VKPETTRQSSWGVV
-748 FEPQFLPER
+748 FEPQFLPEG
-757 LGAISLSVDAWRVE
+757 LGAISLSVDAWRVK
-771 VENPINTLGEEL
+771 VENPISTMGEEL

-797 PNVVRAAVTPE
+797 PNVVRAEVTAE
-808 DIAQFEGSGIAPAGV
+808 DIAQFEGTGLAPAGV

-834 SPLTA
+834 RPLTA
-839 SGVDYNLSWRS
+839 SGLDYNLGWRLPETSWGTFS
-850 PDTAWGNLAFLVS
+850 LLIS
-863 ASQLREYTQ
+863 ASQLKEYTQ

-877 IRQVAAAIDSGLLN
+877 IQQVAAAIASGQLN
-891 IIAPG
+891 ILVPD

-902 VGLNG
+902 VGING
-907 AKPEWRGSA
+907 AKPEWRASA
-916 TLIWNLQDWT
+916 TLIWNLRDWT
-926 LRLRDDYI
+926 VRLRDDYI
-934 GSVTAGAYADRRP
+934 DSVTAGAYSDRTP
-947 YVVGSTQRWTLSVR
+947 FVVGSTQRWALSVKKEFTR
-961 KAFNHGRLSGT
+961 GRLSGT

-978 RNLFDEEP
+978 RNLFDKAP

-993 YLSALHETYGRY
+993 YLSALHESYGRY
-1005 LYLGLSKEW
+1005 LHLGISKNW

>member
-1 MQTQRSK
+1 MQNLRSK
-8 RQPAR
+8 PESGRRVRRGLPLHR
-13 PARHANGWRR
+13 RH
-23 SHLALALCTLLAP
+23 LVLALCTLLAP
-36 AGAAAESAEG
+36 SAYAEEEAAA
-46 AETAEAAEEADDA
+46 TAEANDR
-59 ASRTQASNARTLDRV
+59 ASARTLDKV

-147 RNLGAKYTLLLVNG
+147 RGLGSKYTLLLLNG

-171 SGDETTYNANAIP
+171 SGDDTTYNANAIP
-184 VFGLERVNLLLDG
+184 TFGLERVNLLLDG

-214 MPSNLEN
+214 MPSNLAD
-221 GGGIKLNYGKVT
+221 GGGIQLNYGKVT
-233 DGHREDVS
+233 DGHREDIS

-250 AQGRGNVSVLYGF
+250 AEGRGNLSVLYGF
-263 SRRTSQLNSDAWFTA
+263 SKRTSQLNSDAWFTA
-278 TDGRRAVGDGTSVPD
+278 TDGRRPLGDGTSVPD
-293 PNGTSGFSTRTP
+293 PNGTTGFSTRTP
-305 WGHFETYAGG
+305 WGHFETYANG
-315 RRTGSWYVNPA
+315 RRTGTWSVNPV
-326 TGALS
+326 TGALV
-331 SGTVPT
+331 SGSVPT

-349 TTSPAIR
+349 TSSPAIK

-367 LTDSVELFGELAYYR
+367 ITDNVQLFGELGYYR
-382 ASSESWVSS
+382 ARSESWVSS

-410 VPASLRGAD
+410 VPESLRGAD

-439 NDQSRVLLGV
+439 NDQSRVLLGL
-449 RGWTEGGWNWES
+449 RGWTEGGWNWET
-461 ALLYSRARSTDT
+461 ALLYSRARSKDT
-473 QQGGLTDAFIAAVNR
+473 QQGGLTDAFIEAVNR
-488 TDAGAYNPFS
+488 TDASAYNPFS
-498 GGDPASIRVGDATPY
+498 GGDPNSIRVGDATPY
-513 DTSTFI
+513 DTSSFI

-539 PDLFSWYAGDIG
+539 PDVISWYAGDIG
-551 MAAGVEYR
+551 LAAGVEYR
-559 YESRADD
+559 YESREDD

-599 RGSRNVKSA
+599 HGSRNVKSA
-608 LIEFAVPLVSPA
+608 LIELAVPLVSPA
-620 QDIPL
+620 QNIPL
-625 VQSLDIQL
+625 VQSLDLQI
-633 AGRWEDY
+633 AGRYEDY
-640 SDAGRVAKPKL
+640 SDAGQVAKPKF
-651 AAAWKVNDSVLLRGS
+651 AAAWKVVDSLLLRGS

-687 GFNNDAIRCHA
+687 GFNNDAVRCHA
-698 LIVKGA
+698 LISKGA
-704 QPDYSACLNA
+704 HPDYSACLNA
-714 FSSGSSA
+714 YSSGSSV
-721 KPSVSAVTSYGKD
+721 KPSVSTVTSYGED
-734 VEPETTRQSSWGAV
+734 VKPETTKQSSWGAV
-748 FEPQFLPER
+748 FEPQFLPDR
-757 LGAISLSVDAWRVE
+757 LGSISLSVDAWKVK
-771 VENPINTLGEEL
+771 VENPISTLGEEL

-797 PNVVRAAVTPE
+797 PNVVRAAVTAE
-808 DIAQFEGSGIAPAGV
+808 DIAQFEGSGLAPAGV
-823 VTHIYNRYQNR
+823 VTHVYTRYQNR

-839 SGVDYNLSWRS
+839 SGVDYNFTWRL
-850 PDTAWGNLAFLVS
+850 PETAWGNFALLIS
-863 ASQLREYTQ
+863 ASQLKEYTQ
-872 QKPAE
+872 QKPIE
-877 IRQVAAAIDSGLLN
+877 VQQVAAAVASGQLN
-891 IIAPG
+891 IIAPD

-902 VGLNG
+902 VGING
-907 AKPEWRGSA
+907 AKPEWRASA

-926 LRLRDDYI
+926 VRLRDDYI
-934 GSVTAGAYADRRP
+934 DSVTAGAYSDRTP
-947 YVVGSTQRWTLSVR
+947 YVVGSTQRWALSV
-961 KAFNHGRLSGT
+961 KKEFNQGALAGT

-978 RNLFDEEP
+978 RNLFDKEP
-986 PLSATGN
+986 PLNASGN
-993 YLSALHETYGRY
+993 YLTALHESYGRY
-1005 LYLGLSKEW
+1005 LHFGISKHW

>member
-1 MQTQRSK
+1 MQNLRSK
-8 RQPAR
+8 PEPAR
-13 PARHANGWRR
+13 RARRGLVLHRR
-23 SHLALALCTLLAP
+23 HLVLALCTLLAP
-36 AGAAAESAEG
+36 SAY
-46 AETAEAAEEADDA
+46 AEEEAVASVDA
-59 ASRTQASNARTLDRV
+59 TDRAGARTLDRV

-97 EQIDATG
+97 EQIDAIG

-147 RNLGAKYTLLLVNG
+147 RGLGSKYTLLLLNG

-171 SGDETTYNANAIP
+171 SGDDTTYNANAIP
-184 VFGLERVNLLLDG
+184 TFGLERVNLLLDG

-214 MPSNLEN
+214 MPSNLTN
-221 GGGIKLNYGKVT
+221 GGGIQLNYGKVT
-233 DGHREDVS
+233 DGHREDIS

-250 AQGRGNVSVLYGF
+250 AEGRGNLSVLYGF

-278 TDGRRAVGDGTSVPD
+278 TDGRRPLGDGTSVPD
-293 PNGTSGFSTRTP
+293 PNGTTGFSTRTP
-305 WGHFETYAGG
+305 WGHFETYANG
-315 RRTGSWYVNPA
+315 RRTGTWSVNPV
-326 TGALS
+326 TGALV
-331 SGTVPT
+331 SGAVPT

-349 TTSPAIR
+349 TTSPAIK

-367 LTDSVELFGELAYYR
+367 LTDAVQLFGELGYYR
-382 ASSESWVSS
+382 ARSESWVSS

-410 VPASLRGAD
+410 VPESLRGAD

-439 NDQSRVLLGV
+439 NDQSRVLLGL
-449 RGWTEGGWNWES
+449 RGWTDGGWNWET
-461 ALLYSRARSTDT
+461 ALLYSRARSKDT
-473 QQGGLTDAFIAAVNR
+473 QQGGLTDAFIEAVNR
-488 TDAGAYNPFS
+488 TDASAYNPFS
-498 GGDPASIRVGDATPY
+498 GGDPNSIRVGDATPY
-513 DTSTFI
+513 DTSSFI

-539 PDLFSWYAGDIG
+539 PDVISWYAGDIG
-551 MAAGVEYR
+551 LAAGVEYR
-559 YESRADD
+559 YESREDD

-608 LIEFAVPLVSPA
+608 LIELAVPLISPA

-625 VQSLDIQL
+625 VQSLDLQI
-633 AGRWEDY
+633 AGRYEDY
-640 SDAGRVAKPKL
+640 SDAGQVAKPKF
-651 AAAWKVNDSVLLRGS
+651 AAAWKVVDSLLLRGS

-687 GFNNDAIRCHA
+687 GFNNDAVRCHA
-698 LIVKGA
+698 LISKGTH
-704 QPDYSACLNA
+704 PDYSACLNA
-714 FSSGSSA
+714 YSSGSPV
-721 KPSVSAVTSYGKD
+721 KPSVSTVTSYGED
-734 VEPETTRQSSWGAV
+734 VKPETTRQSSWGAV
-748 FEPQFLPER
+748 FEPQFLPES
-757 LGAISLSVDAWRVE
+757 LGSLSLSVDAWKVK
-771 VENPINTLGEEL
+771 VENPISTLGEEL
-783 LYDAYLRVVEGSSN
+783 LYDAYLRVVEGTSN
-797 PNVVRAAVTPE
+797 PNVVRAAVTAE
-808 DIAQFEGSGIAPAGV
+808 DIAQFEGSGLAPAGV
-823 VTHIYNRYQNR
+823 VTHVYTRYQNR

-839 SGVDYNLSWRS
+839 SGVDYNFNWRL
-850 PDTAWGNLAFLVS
+850 PETAWGNFALLVS
-863 ASQLREYTQ
+863 VSQLKEYTQ
-872 QKPAE
+872 QKPIE
-877 IRQVAAAIDSGLLN
+877 VQQVAAAVASGQLN
-891 IIAPG
+891 IIAPD

-902 VGLNG
+902 VGING
-907 AKPEWRGSA
+907 AKPEWRASA

-926 LRLRDDYI
+926 VRLRDDYI
-934 GSVTAGAYADRRP
+934 DSVTAGAYSDRTP
-947 YVVGSTQRWTLSVR
+947 YVVGSTQRWALSV
-961 KAFNHGRLSGT
+961 KKEFNQGALAGT
-972 AVEVGA
+972 AVEIGA

-986 PLSATGN
+986 PLNASGN
-993 YLSALHETYGRY
+993 YLTALHESYGRY
-1005 LYLGLSKEW
+1005 LHFGISKHW

>member
-1 MQTQRSK
+1 MQNLRSK
-8 RQPAR
+8 PEPAR
-13 PARHANGWRR
+13 RVRRGLPLHRRH
-23 SHLALALCTLLAP
+23 LVLALCTLLAP
-36 AGAAAESAEG
+36 SAYAEEEAAA
-46 AETAEAAEEADDA
+46 TVEAND
-59 ASRTQASNARTLDRV
+59 RGNARTLDRV

-147 RNLGAKYTLLLVNG
+147 RGLGSKYTLLLLNG

-171 SGDETTYNANAIP
+171 SGDDTTYNANAIP
-184 VFGLERVNLLLDG
+184 TFGLERVNLLLDG

-214 MPSNLEN
+214 MPSNLAD
-221 GGGIKLNYGKVT
+221 GGGIQLNYGKVT
-233 DGHREDVS
+233 DGHREDIS

-250 AQGRGNVSVLYGF
+250 AEGRGNLSVLYGF
-263 SRRTSQLNSDAWFTA
+263 SKRTSQLNSDAWFTA
-278 TDGRRAVGDGTSVPD
+278 TDGRRPLGDGTSVPD
-293 PNGTSGFSTRTP
+293 PNGTTGFSTRTP
-305 WGHFETYAGG
+305 WGHFETYAKG
-315 RRTGSWYVNPA
+315 RRTGTWSVNPV
-326 TGALS
+326 TGALV
-331 SGTVPT
+331 SGSVPT

-349 TTSPAIR
+349 TSSPAIK

-367 LTDSVELFGELAYYR
+367 LTDAVQLFGELGYYR
-382 ASSESWVSS
+382 ARSESWVSS

-410 VPASLRGAD
+410 VPESLRGAD

-439 NDQSRVLLGV
+439 NDQSRVLLGL
-449 RGWTEGGWNWES
+449 RGWTEGGWNWET
-461 ALLYSRARSTDT
+461 ALLYSRARSKDT
-473 QQGGLTDAFIAAVNR
+473 QQGGLTDAFIEAVNR
-488 TDAGAYNPFS
+488 TDASAYNPFS
-498 GGDPASIRVGDATPY
+498 GGDPSSIRVGDATPY
-513 DTSTFI
+513 DTSSFI

-539 PDLFSWYAGDIG
+539 PDVISWYAGDIG
-551 MAAGVEYR
+551 LAAGVEYR
-559 YESRADD
+559 YESREDD

-608 LIEFAVPLVSPA
+608 LIELAVPLISPA
-620 QDIPL
+620 QNIPL
-625 VQSLDIQL
+625 VQSLDLQI
-633 AGRWEDY
+633 AGRYEDY
-640 SDAGRVAKPKL
+640 SDAGQVAKPKF
-651 AAAWKVNDSVLLRGS
+651 AAAWKVVDSLLLRGS

-687 GFNNDAIRCHA
+687 GFNNDAVRCHA
-698 LIVKGA
+698 LISKGTH
-704 QPDYSACLNA
+704 PDYSACLNA
-714 FSSGSSA
+714 YSSGSSV
-721 KPSVSAVTSYGKD
+721 KPSVSTVTAYGED
-734 VEPETTRQSSWGAV
+734 VKPETTRQSSWGAV
-748 FEPQFLPER
+748 FEPQFIPDR
-757 LGAISLSVDAWRVE
+757 FGTFSLSVDAWKVK
-771 VENPINTLGEEL
+771 VENPISTLGEEL

-797 PNVVRAAVTPE
+797 PNVVRAAVTAE
-808 DIAQFEGSGIAPAGV
+808 DIAQFEGSGLAPAGV
-823 VTHIYNRYQNR
+823 VTHVYTRYQNR

-839 SGVDYNLSWRS
+839 SGVDYNFNWRL
-850 PDTAWGNLAFLVS
+850 PETAWGNFALLVS
-863 ASQLREYTQ
+863 VSQLKEYTQ
-872 QKPAE
+872 RKPIE
-877 IRQVAAAIDSGLLN
+877 VQQVAAAVASGQLN
-891 IIAPG
+891 IIAPD

-902 VGLNG
+902 VGING
-907 AKPEWRGSA
+907 AKPEWRASA

-926 LRLRDDYI
+926 VRLRDDYI
-934 GSVTAGAYADRRP
+934 DSVTAGAYSDRTP
-947 YVVGSTQRWTLSVR
+947 YVVGSTQRWALSV
-961 KAFNHGRLSGT
+961 KKEFNQGALAGT
-972 AVEVGA
+972 AVEIGA

-986 PLSATGN
+986 PLNASGN
-993 YLSALHETYGRY
+993 YLTALHESYGRY
-1005 LYLGLSKEW
+1005 LHVGISKHW

>member
-1 MQTQRSK
+1 MQKPRAESGLVRRGQRGL
-8 RQPAR
+8 P
-13 PARHANGWRR
+13 WRR

-36 AGAAAESAEG
+36 VG
-46 AETAEAAEEADDA
+46 EAAEPAEEST
-59 ASRTQASNARTLDRV
+59 ASASQTPGSSARLLDKV

-97 EQIDATG
+97 EQIDATA

-112 RSLPQFGDVAV
+112 RSLPQFGDVAI

-132 RNSNVARGDVGSINL
+132 RNSNVARGDVGSVNL
-147 RNLGAKYTLLLVNG
+147 RNLGSKYTLLLVNG

-171 SGDETTYNANAIP
+171 SGDDTTYNANAIP

-197 AASIYG
+197 ASSIYG
-203 SDAVAGVVDLV
+203 SDAIAGVVDLV
-214 MPSNLEN
+214 MPSNLAD

-241 LDGYFGSDF
+241 LEGYFGSDF
-250 AQGRGNVSVLYGF
+250 AGGRGNLSVLYGF
-263 SRRTSQLNSDAWFTA
+263 SKRTAQLNSDAWFTA
-278 TDGRRAVGDGTSVPD
+278 TDGRRPLGDGTSVPD
-293 PNGTSGFSTRTP
+293 PNGTTGFSTRTP
-305 WGHFETYAGG
+305 WGHFETYTGG
-315 RRTGSWYVNPA
+315 RRTGSWYVNPT
-326 TGALS
+326 TGALT
-331 SGTVPT
+331 SGSVPT

-349 TTSPAIR
+349 TSSPAIR
-356 KGNVFASGRFD
+356 KGNVFASGRYD
-367 LTDSVELFGELAYYR
+367 LTDNLQLFGELAYYR

-410 VPASLRGAD
+410 VPQSLRGAE

-429 DSGIRKVEVD
+429 DSGIRKVKVD
-439 NDQSRVLLGV
+439 NDQSRFLLGV

-473 QQGGLTDAFIAAVNR
+473 QQGGLTDAFIEAVNR
-488 TDAGAYNPFS
+488 TDASAYNPFS

-513 DTSTFI
+513 DTSSFI

-531 LWDFKVNR
+531 LWDFKINR
-539 PDLFSWYAGDIG
+539 SDLLSWYAGDIG

-559 YESRADD
+559 YESRTDD
-566 RDENIDGSRPYT
+566 RDDNIDGSNPYT
-578 DWYTGTVAASNFF
+578 DWYTGTVARSNFF

-599 RGSRNVKSA
+599 HGSRNVKSA

-620 QDIPL
+620 QNVPF

-640 SDAGRVAKPKL
+640 SDAGQVAKPKL

-698 LIVKGA
+698 LIAKGA

-714 FSSGSSA
+714 FSSGSVV
-721 KPSVSAVTSYGKD
+721 KPSVSAVTSYGED
-734 VEPETTRQSSWGAV
+734 VKPETTKQSSWGAV
-748 FEPQFLPER
+748 FEPRFVPER
-757 LGAISLSVDAWRVE
+757 FGTISLSVDAWRVK
-771 VENPINTLGEEL
+771 VENPISTLGDEL

-797 PNVVRAAVTPE
+797 PNVVRAAVTAE
-808 DIAQFEGSGIAPAGV
+808 DIAQFEGSGLAPAGV
-823 VTHIYNRYQNR
+823 VTHVYNRYQNR
-834 SPLTA
+834 NPLTA
-839 SGVDYNLSWRS
+839 SGVDYNFNWRLTG
-850 PDTAWGNLAFLVS
+850 TAWGNFAFLLS

-877 IRQVAAAIDSGLLN
+877 VQLVAAAIASGQLN
-891 IIAPG
+891 IIAPD

-902 VGLNG
+902 VGING
-907 AKPEWRGSA
+907 AKPEWRASA

-926 LRLRDDYI
+926 VRLRDDYI
-934 GSVTAGAYADRRP
+934 DSVTAGAYADRTP
-947 YVVGSTQRWTLSVR
+947 FVVGSTQRWTLSV
-961 KAFNHGRLSGT
+961 KKEFTQGALSGA

-978 RNLFDEEP
+978 RNLFDKEP
-986 PLSATGN
+986 PLNASGN

-1005 LYLGLSKEW
+1005 LYFGISKNW

>member
-1 MQTQRSK
+1 MQNLRSK
-8 RQPAR
+8 PEPAR
-13 PARHANGWRR
+13 RVRRVLPLHRRH
-23 SHLALALCTLLAP
+23 LVLALCTLLTPSAY
-36 AGAAAESAEG
+36 AEEEAV
-46 AETAEAAEEADDA
+46 ATAEANDRAG
-59 ASRTQASNARTLDRV
+59 ARTLDRV

-97 EQIDATG
+97 EQIDAIG

-147 RNLGAKYTLLLVNG
+147 RGLGSKYSLLLLNG

-184 VFGLERVNLLLDG
+184 TFGLERVNLLLDG

-214 MPSNLEN
+214 MPSNLAD
-221 GGGIKLNYGKVT
+221 GGGIQLNYGKVT
-233 DGHREDVS
+233 DGHREDIS

-250 AQGRGNVSVLYGF
+250 AEGRGNLSVLYGF

-278 TDGRRAVGDGTSVPD
+278 TDGRRPLGDGTSVPD
-293 PNGTSGFSTRTP
+293 PNGTTGFSTRTP
-305 WGHFETYAGG
+305 WGHFETYANG
-315 RRTGSWYVNPA
+315 RRTGTWSVNPV
-326 TGALS
+326 TGALV
-331 SGTVPT
+331 SGSVPT

-349 TTSPAIR
+349 TTSPAIK

-367 LTDSVELFGELAYYR
+367 VNDNVQLFGELGYYR
-382 ASSESWVSS
+382 ARSESWVSS

-410 VPASLRGAD
+410 VPESLRGAE

-439 NDQSRVLLGV
+439 NDQSRVLLGL
-449 RGWTEGGWNWES
+449 RGWTEGGWNWET
-461 ALLYSRARSTDT
+461 ALLYSRARSKDT
-473 QQGGLTDAFIAAVNR
+473 QQGGLTDAFIEAVNR
-488 TDAGAYNPFS
+488 TDASAYNPFS
-498 GGDPASIRVGDATPY
+498 GGDPNSIRVGDATPY
-513 DTSTFI
+513 DTSSFI

-539 PDLFSWYAGDIG
+539 PDVISWYAGDIG
-551 MAAGVEYR
+551 LAAGVEYR
-559 YESRADD
+559 YESREDD

-608 LIEFAVPLVSPA
+608 LIELAVPLISPA
-620 QDIPL
+620 QNIPL
-625 VQSLDIQL
+625 VQSLDLQI
-633 AGRWEDY
+633 AGRYEDY
-640 SDAGRVAKPKL
+640 SDAGQVAKPKF
-651 AAAWKVNDSVLLRGS
+651 AAAWKVVDSLLLRGS

-698 LIVKGA
+698 LISKGA
-704 QPDYSACLNA
+704 HPDYSACLNA
-714 FSSGSSA
+714 YSSGSSV
-721 KPSVSAVTSYGKD
+721 KPSVSTVTSYGDD
-734 VEPETTRQSSWGAV
+734 VKPETTKQSSWGAV
-748 FEPQFLPER
+748 FEPQFLPDR
-757 LGAISLSVDAWRVE
+757 FGSVSLSVDAWKVE
-771 VENPINTLGEEL
+771 VENPISTLGEEL

-797 PNVVRAAVTPE
+797 PNVVRAPVTAE
-808 DIAQFEGSGIAPAGV
+808 DIAQFEGSGLAPAGV
-823 VTHIYNRYQNR
+823 VTHVYTRYQNR

-839 SGVDYNLSWRS
+839 SGVDYNFTWHL
-850 PDTAWGNLAFLVS
+850 PETAWGNFALLVS
-863 ASQLREYTQ
+863 ASQLKEYTQ
-872 QKPAE
+872 QKPVE
-877 IRQVAAAIDSGLLN
+877 VQQVAAAVASGQLN
-891 IIAPG
+891 IIAPD

-902 VGLNG
+902 VGING
-907 AKPEWRGSA
+907 AKPEWRASA

-926 LRLRDDYI
+926 VRLRDDYI
-934 GSVTAGAYADRRP
+934 DSVTAGAYSDRTP
-947 YVVGSTQRWTLSVR
+947 YVVGSTQRWALSV
-961 KAFNHGRLSGT
+961 KKEFSQGRLKGA

-978 RNLFDEEP
+978 RNLFDKEP
-986 PLSATGN
+986 PLNASGN
-993 YLSALHETYGRY
+993 YLTALHESYGRY
-1005 LYLGLSKEW
+1005 LHVGISKNW

>member
-1 MQTQRSK
+1 MQNLRSK
-8 RQPAR
+8 PEPAR
-13 PARHANGWRR
+13 RVRRGLPLHRRH
-23 SHLALALCTLLAP
+23 LVLALCTLLAP
-36 AGAAAESAEG
+36 SAYAEEEAV
-46 AETAEAAEEADDA
+46 ATAEANDRAG
-59 ASRTQASNARTLDRV
+59 ARTLDRV

-88 ALPVVAVDR
+88 ALPVVGVDR
-97 EQIDATG
+97 EQIDAIG

-147 RNLGAKYTLLLVNG
+147 RGLGSKYTLLLLNG

-184 VFGLERVNLLLDG
+184 TFGLERVNLLLDG

-214 MPSNLEN
+214 MPSNLAD
-221 GGGIKLNYGKVT
+221 GGGIQLNYGKVT
-233 DGHREDVS
+233 DGHREDIS

-250 AQGRGNVSVLYGF
+250 AEGRGNLSVLYGF
-263 SRRTSQLNSDAWFTA
+263 SKRTSQLNSDAWFTA
-278 TDGRRAVGDGTSVPD
+278 TDGRRPLGDGTSVPD
-293 PNGTSGFSTRTP
+293 PNGTTGFSTRTP
-305 WGHFETYAGG
+305 WGHFETYANG
-315 RRTGSWYVNPA
+315 RRTGTWSVNPV
-326 TGALS
+326 TGALV
-331 SGTVPT
+331 SGSVPA

-349 TTSPAIR
+349 TTSPAIK

-367 LTDSVELFGELAYYR
+367 VNDNVQLFGELGYYR
-382 ASSESWVSS
+382 ARSESWVSS

-410 VPASLRGAD
+410 VPESLRGAD

-439 NDQSRVLLGV
+439 NDQSRVLLGL
-449 RGWTEGGWNWES
+449 RGWTEGGWNWET
-461 ALLYSRARSTDT
+461 ALLYSRARSKDT
-473 QQGGLTDAFIAAVNR
+473 QQGGLTDAFIEAVNR
-488 TDAGAYNPFS
+488 TDASAYNPFS
-498 GGDPASIRVGDATPY
+498 GGDPNSIRVGDATPY
-513 DTSTFI
+513 DTSSFI

-539 PDLFSWYAGDIG
+539 PDVISWYAGDIG
-551 MAAGVEYR
+551 LAAGVEYR
-559 YESRADD
+559 YESREDD

-608 LIEFAVPLVSPA
+608 LIELAVPLISPA
-620 QDIPL
+620 QNITL
-625 VQSLDIQL
+625 VQSLDLQI
-633 AGRWEDY
+633 AGRYEDY
-640 SDAGRVAKPKL
+640 SDAGQVAKPKF
-651 AAAWKVNDSVLLRGS
+651 AAAWKVVDSLLLRGS

-698 LIVKGA
+698 LISKGA
-704 QPDYSACLNA
+704 HPDYSACLNA
-714 FSSGSSA
+714 YSSGSSV
-721 KPSVSAVTSYGKD
+721 KPSVSTVTSYGDD
-734 VEPETTRQSSWGAV
+734 VKPETTKQSSWGAV
-748 FEPQFLPER
+748 FEPQFLPDR
-757 LGAISLSVDAWRVE
+757 FGSVSLSVDAWKVE
-771 VENPINTLGEEL
+771 VENPISTLGEEL

-797 PNVVRAAVTPE
+797 PNVVRAPVTAE
-808 DIAQFEGSGIAPAGV
+808 DIAQFEGSGLAPAGV
-823 VTHIYNRYQNR
+823 VTHVYTRYQNR

-839 SGVDYNLSWRS
+839 SGVDYNFTWHL
-850 PDTAWGNLAFLVS
+850 PETAWGNFALLVS
-863 ASQLREYTQ
+863 ASQLKEYTQ
-872 QKPAE
+872 QKPVE
-877 IRQVAAAIDSGLLN
+877 VQQVAAAVASGQLN
-891 IIAPG
+891 IIAPD

-902 VGLNG
+902 VGING
-907 AKPEWRGSA
+907 AKPEWRASA

-926 LRLRDDYI
+926 VRLRDDYI
-934 GSVTAGAYADRRP
+934 DSVTAGAYSDRTP
-947 YVVGSTQRWTLSVR
+947 YVVGSTQRWALSV
-961 KAFNHGRLSGT
+961 KKEFSQGRLKGA

-978 RNLFDEEP
+978 RNLFDKEP
-986 PLSATGN
+986 PLNASGN
-993 YLSALHETYGRY
+993 YLTALHESYGRY
-1005 LYLGLSKEW
+1005 LHVGISKKW

>member
-1 MQTQRSK
+1 MTRVLRS
-8 RQPAR
+8 QPAVKHPWYDVQGLLPHR
-13 PARHANGWRR
+13 GR
-23 SHLALALCTLLAP
+23 LALALCTLLAP
-36 AGAAAESAEG
+36 GAQ
-46 AETAEAAEEADDA
+46 AAEEAALDPERQRTDA
-59 ASRTQASNARTLDRV
+59 RLLDKV

-88 ALPVVAVDR
+88 ALPVLAVDR

-147 RNLGAKYTLLLVNG
+147 RNLGAKYTLLLING

-171 SGDETTYNANAIP
+171 SGDDTTYNANAIP
-184 VFGLERVNLLLDG
+184 TFGLERVNLLLDG

-214 MPSNLEN
+214 TPSNLQN
-221 GGGIKLNYGKVT
+221 GGGIKLNYGKVA

-250 AQGRGNVSVLYGF
+250 ADGRGNISVLYGV
-263 SRRTSQLNSDAWFTA
+263 SRRTAQRNSDAWFTA
-278 TDGRRAVGDGTSVPD
+278 TDGRRPLGDGTSVPD
-293 PNGTSGFSTRTP
+293 PDGTAGFSTRTP
-305 WGHFETYAGG
+305 WGHFDTYANG
-315 RRTGSWYVNPA
+315 RRTGSWHVDPA
-326 TGALS
+326 TGTLI

-349 TTSPAIR
+349 TSSPSIR

-367 LTDSVELFGELAYYR
+367 LTDSMQLFGELGYYR
-382 ASSESWVSS
+382 ATSESWVSS

-410 VPASLRGAD
+410 VPQSLRGAD

-429 DSGIRKVEVD
+429 DSGIRRVKVD
-439 NDQSRVLLGV
+439 NDQSRALLGL
-449 RGWTEGGWNWES
+449 RGWTEGGWNWET

-513 DTSTFI
+513 DTSAFI
-519 GEATREGTAELA
+519 GEATREGTTELA

-539 PDLFSWYAGDIG
+539 PDLLSWYAGDIG
-551 MAAGVEYR
+551 LAAGVEYR
-559 YESRADD
+559 YESRTDD

-599 RGSRNVKSA
+599 HGSRNVKSA
-608 LIEFAVPLVSPA
+608 LIELAVPLVSPA
-620 QDIPL
+620 HEVPL
-625 VQSLDIQL
+625 VQSLDVQI

-640 SDAGRVAKPKL
+640 SDAGKVAKPKL

-687 GFNNDAIRCHA
+687 GFNSDAIRCHA
-698 LIVKGA
+698 LISRGA
-704 QPDYSACLNA
+704 QPDYTACLNA
-714 FSSGSSA
+714 YSSGSPV
-721 KPSVSAVTSYGKD
+721 KPSVSAVTSYGDD
-734 VEPETTRQSSWGAV
+734 VKPETTRQSSWGAV
-748 FEPQFLPER
+748 LEPQFLPER
-757 LGAISLSVDAWRVE
+757 LGAVSLSVDAWRVE

-797 PNVVRAAVTPE
+797 SNVVRAAVTAE
-808 DIAQFEGSGIAPAGV
+808 DAALFEGSGLAPAGV

-834 SPLTA
+834 RPLTA
-839 SGVDYNLSWRS
+839 SGVDYNLNWRVR
-850 PDTAWGNLAFLVS
+850 DTGWGNFAVLLSV
-863 ASQLREYTQ
+863 SQLKEYTQ

-877 IRQVAAAIDSGLLN
+877 IQQVAAAIANGQLN
-891 IIAPG
+891 IIAPD

-902 VGLNG
+902 IGITAPTPKG
-907 AKPEWRGSA
+907 RGRP
-916 TLIWNLQDWT
+916 TFLWNLQDWT
-926 LRLRDDYI
+926 VRLRDDYI
-934 GSVTAGAYADRRP
+934 GSVKAGAYSDRTP
-947 YVVGSTQRWTLSVR
+947 YVVKATQRWALSV
-961 KAFNHGRLSGT
+961 KKDFNEGRLKGT
-972 AVEVGA
+972 SVEVGA

-986 PLSATGN
+986 PLNASGN

-1005 LYLGLSKEW
+1005 LHVGISKNW

>member
-8 RQPAR
+8 REPLHRTQHR
-13 PARHANGWRR
+13 TGWRR

-36 AGAAAESAEG
+36 AGAAAESA
-46 AETAEAAEEADDA
+46 APAEAAEDADGA
-59 ASRTQASNARTLDRV
+59 AARSQGANARTLDKV

-171 SGDETTYNANAIP
+171 SGDDTTYNANAIP
-184 VFGLERVNLLLDG
+184 VFGLERVNLLLDA

-214 MPSNLEN
+214 MPTNLEN

-263 SRRTSQLNSDAWFTA
+263 SKRTAQLNSDAWFTA

-305 WGHFETYAGG
+305 WGHFETYVGG
-315 RRTGSWYVNPA
+315 RRTGSWHVNPA
-326 TGALS
+326 TGALA
-331 SGTVPT
+331 SGSVPT

-356 KGNVFASGRFD
+356 KGNVFASGRFEVSD
-367 LTDSVELFGELAYYR
+367 NVELFGELAYYR
-382 ASSESWVSS
+382 AKSESWVSS

-410 VPASLRGAD
+410 VPQALRGAE

-439 NDQSRVLLGV
+439 NDQSRALLGV
-449 RGWTEGGWNWES
+449 RGWTDGGWNWES
-461 ALLYSRARSTDT
+461 ALLYSRARSKDT
-473 QQGGLTDAFIAAVNR
+473 QQGGLTDAFIEAVNR
-488 TDAGAYNPFS
+488 TDASAYNPFS

-513 DTSTFI
+513 DTASFI

-539 PDLFSWYAGDIG
+539 PDLLTWYAGDIG

-620 QDIPL
+620 QGIPL

-698 LIVKGA
+698 LVVKGA

-714 FSSGSSA
+714 FSSGSSV
-721 KPSVSAVTSYGKD
+721 KPSVSAVTSYGND

-748 FEPQFLPER
+748 FEPRFVPER
-757 LGAISLSVDAWRVE
+757 LGTFSVSVDAWRVK

-783 LYDAYLRVVEGSSN
+783 LYDAYLRVVENSSN
-797 PNVVRAAVTPE
+797 PNVVRAAVTAE
-808 DIAQFEGSGIAPAGV
+808 DIAQFEGSGIAPVGV
-823 VTHIYNRYQNR
+823 VTHVYNRYQNR

-839 SGVDYNLSWRS
+839 SGVDYNLNWRS
-850 PDTAWGNLAFLVS
+850 PDTAWGNLALLVS

-877 IRQVAAAIDSGLLN
+877 IRQVAAAIESGQLN

-907 AKPEWRGSA
+907 AKPEWRASA

-926 LRLRDDYI
+926 VRLRDDYI

-961 KAFNHGRLSGT
+961 KAFSSGRLGGT

-986 PLSATGN
+986 PLSATGS
-993 YLSALHETYGRY
+993 YLSALHESYGRY
-1005 LYLGLSKEW
+1005 LYLGLSKDW

>member
-1 MQTQRSK
+1 MQKLRSK
-8 RQPAR
+8 PEPAR
-13 PARHANGWRR
+13 RSRRGLPLHRRH
-23 SHLALALCTLLAP
+23 LVLALCTLLAP
-36 AGAAAESAEG
+36 SAYAEEEAVVAAEAN
-46 AETAEAAEEADDA
+46 DR
-59 ASRTQASNARTLDRV
+59 ASARTLDKV

-97 EQIDATG
+97 EQIDATL

-147 RNLGAKYTLLLVNG
+147 RNLGSKYTLLLLNG

-171 SGDETTYNANAIP
+171 SGDDTTYNANAIP
-184 VFGLERVNLLLDG
+184 TFGLERVNLLLDG

-214 MPSNLEN
+214 MPSNLAD
-221 GGGIKLNYGKVT
+221 GGGVQLNYGKVT
-233 DGHREDVS
+233 DGHREDIS

-250 AQGRGNVSVLYGF
+250 AEGRGNLSVLYGF
-263 SRRTSQLNSDAWFTA
+263 SKRTAQLNSDAWFTA
-278 TDGRRAVGDGTSVPD
+278 TDGRRPLGDGTSVPD
-293 PNGTSGFSTRTP
+293 PNGSTGFSTRTP
-305 WGHFETYAGG
+305 WGHFETYSNG
-315 RRTGSWYVNPA
+315 RRTGTWSVNPV
-326 TGALS
+326 TGALV
-331 SGTVPT
+331 SGSVPT

-349 TTSPAIR
+349 TSSPAIK

-367 LTDSVELFGELAYYR
+367 LTDNLQLFGELGYYR
-382 ASSESWVSS
+382 ATSESWVSS

-410 VPASLRGAD
+410 VPASLRGAE

-429 DSGIRKVEVD
+429 DSGIRKVKVD
-439 NDQSRVLLGV
+439 NDQSRILLGL
-449 RGWTEGGWNWES
+449 RGWTDGGWNWET
-461 ALLYSRARSTDT
+461 ALLYSRARSKDT
-473 QQGGLTDAFIAAVNR
+473 QQGGLTDAFIEAVNR
-488 TDAGAYNPFS
+488 TDASAYNPFS

-513 DTSTFI
+513 DTSSFI

-531 LWDFKVNR
+531 LWDFKINR
-539 PDLFSWYAGDIG
+539 SDLLTWYAGDIG
-551 MAAGVEYR
+551 LAAGVEYR
-559 YESRADD
+559 YESREDD

-578 DWYTGTVAASNFF
+578 DWYTGTIAPSNFF

-599 RGSRNVKSA
+599 HGSRNVKSA
-608 LIEFAVPLVSPA
+608 LIELAVPLVSPA
-620 QDIPL
+620 QNIPL
-625 VQSLDIQL
+625 VQSLDLQI
-633 AGRWEDY
+633 AGRYEDY
-640 SDAGRVAKPKL
+640 SDAGQVAKPKL

-698 LIVKGA
+698 LISKGA

-714 FSSGSSA
+714 YSSGSA
-721 KPSVSAVTSYGKD
+721 VKPSVSTVTSYGED
-734 VEPETTRQSSWGAV
+734 VKPETTKQSSWGVV
-748 FEPQFLPER
+748 FEPQFLPDR
-757 LGAISLSVDAWRVE
+757 FGSVSLSVDAWKVK
-771 VENPINTLGEEL
+771 VENPISTLGEEL

-797 PNVVRAAVTPE
+797 PNVVRAAVTAE
-808 DIAQFEGSGIAPAGV
+808 DEALFAGSGLAPAGV
-823 VTHIYNRYQNR
+823 VTHVYTRYQNR

-839 SGVDYNLSWRS
+839 SGVDYNFNWRL
-850 PDTAWGNLAFLVS
+850 PETAWGNFALLVS
-863 ASQLREYTQ
+863 VSQLKEYTQ

-877 IRQVAAAIDSGLLN
+877 VRQVAEAVASGQLN
-891 IIAPG
+891 IIAPD

-902 VGLNG
+902 VGING
-907 AKPEWRGSA
+907 AKPEWRASA

-926 LRLRDDYI
+926 VRLRDDYI
-934 GSVTAGAYADRRP
+934 DSVTAGAYSDRRP
-947 YVVGSTQRWTLSVR
+947 YVVGSTQRWALSV
-961 KAFNHGRLSGT
+961 KKEFNQGPLSGT

-986 PLSATGN
+986 PLNASGN

-1005 LYLGLSKEW
+1005 LHVGISKHW

>member
-1 MQTQRSK
+1 MKLVLRSHSSVQRPWYNL
-8 RQPAR
+8 RPQRAR
-13 PARHANGWRR
+13 RR
-23 SHLALALCTLLAP
+23 HLALALCTLLAP
-36 AGAAAESAEG
+36 A
-46 AETAEAAEEADDA
+46 AEAAEEKQTSA
-59 ASRTQASNARTLDRV
+59 AHAHEGNARLLDKV

-97 EQIDATG
+97 EQIESTG

-171 SGDETTYNANAIP
+171 SGDDTTYNANAIP
-184 VFGLERVNLLLDG
+184 TFGLERINLLLDG

-214 MPSNLEN
+214 TPANLQN
-221 GGGIKLNYGKVT
+221 GGGVRLDYGKVS

-241 LDGYFGSDF
+241 LDGYLGNDF
-250 AQGRGNVSVLYGF
+250 ADGRGNISLLYGF
-263 SRRTSQLNSDAWFTA
+263 STRTAQRNSDAWFTA
-278 TDGRRAVGDGTSVPD
+278 TDGRRPLGDGTSVPD
-293 PNGTSGFSTRTP
+293 PDGSTGFSTRTP
-305 WGHFETYAGG
+305 WGHFDTYANG
-315 RRTGSWYVNPA
+315 RRTGSWSIDPA
-326 TGALS
+326 TGALV

-349 TTSPAIR
+349 TSAPAIR

-367 LTDSVELFGELAYYR
+367 VNDSLQLFGELAYYR
-382 ASSESWVSS
+382 ARSESWVSS
-391 ESGFGGDG
+391 ESGFGGEG

-410 VPASLRGAD
+410 VPEALRSAD

-429 DSGIRKVEVD
+429 DSGIRRVTVD

-461 ALLYSRARSTDT
+461 ALLYSRARSTDM
-473 QQGGLTDAFIAAVNR
+473 QQGGLTDAFIEAVNR
-488 TDAGAYNPFS
+488 TDASAYNPFS

-513 DTSTFI
+513 DTSSFI
-519 GEATREGTAELA
+519 GEATRVGTSELA
-531 LWDFKVNR
+531 LWDFKIDR
-539 PDLFSWYAGDIG
+539 SDLLTWYAGDIG
-551 MAAGVEYR
+551 VAAGVEYR
-559 YESRADD
+559 YESRSDD
-566 RDENIDGSRPYT
+566 RDGNIDGSHPYT
-578 DWYTGTVAASNFF
+578 DWYTGTVAPSNFF

-599 RGSRNVKSA
+599 HGSRNVTSA
-608 LIEFAVPLVSPA
+608 LIELAIPLVSAA
-620 QDIPL
+620 QGVPL
-625 VQSLDIQL
+625 VQSLDLQV
-633 AGRWEDY
+633 AARWEDY
-640 SDAGRVAKPKL
+640 SDAGKVAKPKL
-651 AAAWKVNDSVLLRGS
+651 AAAWKVNDSLLLRGS

-698 LIVKGA
+698 LIAKGA
-704 QPDYSACLNA
+704 QPNYSACLNA
-714 FSSGSSA
+714 YSSGSA
-721 KPSVSAVTSYGKD
+721 VKPSVSSVTSYGDD
-734 VEPETTRQSSWGAV
+734 VKPETTRQSSWGAV
-748 FEPQFLPER
+748 FEPRFLPER
-757 LGAISLSVDAWRVE
+757 FGSISLSVDTWRVK
-771 VENPINTLGEEL
+771 VENPISTMGEEL

-797 PNVVRAAVTPE
+797 PNVVRAQATAE
-808 DIAQFEGSGIAPAGV
+808 DIALFAGTGLEPAGV
-823 VTHIYNRYQNR
+823 VTNVYNRYQNR

-839 SGVDYNLSWRS
+839 SGMDYNFNWRL
-850 PDTAWGNLAFLVS
+850 PDTAWGRFALLVS
-863 ASQLREYTQ
+863 VSQLKEYTQ

-877 IRQVAAAIDSGLLN
+877 VQEVAAAIARGALN
-891 IIAPG
+891 IIAPD

-902 VGLNG
+902 VGING
-907 AKPEWRGSA
+907 AKPEWRASA

-926 LRLRDDYI
+926 VRLRDDYI
-934 GSVTAGAYADRRP
+934 DSVRAGAYADGRP
-947 YVVGSTQRWTLSVR
+947 YVVASTQRWALSV
-961 KAFNHGRLSGT
+961 KKEFHAGVLQGT

-978 RNLFDEEP
+978 RNLFNKEP
-986 PLSATGN
+986 PLNASGN

-1005 LYLGLSKEW
+1005 LHLGISKNW

>member
-1 MQTQRSK
+1 MQKPRADTG
-8 RQPAR
+8 PAR
-13 PARHANGWRR
+13 RVRHGLPWRR

-36 AGAAAESAEG
+36 AGEA
-46 AETAEAAEEADDA
+46 AEAAEETTATA
-59 ASRTQASNARTLDRV
+59 AQTQGSNARLLDKV

-97 EQIDATG
+97 EQIDATA

-112 RSLPQFGDVAV
+112 RSLPQFGDVAI

-147 RNLGAKYTLLLVNG
+147 RNLGSKYTLLLVNG

-171 SGDETTYNANAIP
+171 SGDDTTYNANAIP

-197 AASIYG
+197 ASSIYG
-203 SDAVAGVVDLV
+203 SDAIAGVVDLV
-214 MPSNLEN
+214 MPSNLAD

-241 LDGYFGSDF
+241 LEGYFGSDF
-250 AQGRGNVSVLYGF
+250 AEGRGNLSVLYGF
-263 SRRTSQLNSDAWFTA
+263 SKRTAQLNSDAWFTA
-278 TDGRRAVGDGTSVPD
+278 TDGRRPLGDGTSVPD
-293 PNGTSGFSTRTP
+293 PNGTTGFSTRTP

-326 TGALS
+326 TGALTT
-331 SGTVPT
+331 GTVPT

-349 TTSPAIR
+349 TSSPAIR

-367 LTDSVELFGELAYYR
+367 LNDSVQVFGELGYYR
-382 ASSESWVSS
+382 ATSESWVSS

-410 VPASLRGAD
+410 VPQALRGAE

-429 DSGIRKVEVD
+429 DSGIRRVEVD

-449 RGWTEGGWNWES
+449 RGWTAGGWNWES

-473 QQGGLTDAFIAAVNR
+473 QQGGLTDAFIEAVNR
-488 TDAGAYNPFS
+488 TDASGYNPFS
-498 GGDPASIRVGDATPY
+498 GGDPNSIRVGDATPY
-513 DTSTFI
+513 DTSSFI

-539 PDLFSWYAGDIG
+539 SDLLSWYAGDIG

-559 YESRADD
+559 YESRTDD
-566 RDENIDGSRPYT
+566 RDGNIDGSHPYT
-578 DWYTGTVAASNFF
+578 DWYTGTVARSNFF

-599 RGSRNVKSA
+599 HGSRNVKSA

-620 QDIPL
+620 QGVPL
-625 VQSLDIQL
+625 VQSLDLQI

-687 GFNNDAIRCHA
+687 GFNNDAVRCHA
-698 LIVKGA
+698 LIAKGA

-714 FSSGSSA
+714 FSNGSSV
-721 KPSVSAVTSYGKD
+721 KPSVSAVTSYGED
-734 VEPETTRQSSWGAV
+734 VKPETTRQSSWGAV
-748 FEPQFLPER
+748 FEPRFLPER
-757 LGAISLSVDAWRVE
+757 LGTISLSVDAWRVK
-771 VENPINTLGEEL
+771 VENPISTLGDEL

-797 PNVVRAAVTPE
+797 PNVVRAAVTAE
-808 DIAQFEGSGIAPAGV
+808 DVAQFQGSGLEPAGV
-823 VTHIYNRYQNR
+823 VTHVYNSYQNR
-834 SPLTA
+834 NPLTA
-839 SGVDYNLSWRS
+839 SGVDYNISWRLAG
-850 PDTAWGNLAFLVS
+850 TAWGNFGVLIS

-877 IRQVAAAIDSGLLN
+877 IQQVAAAIASGQLN
-891 IIAPG
+891 IIAPD

-902 VGLNG
+902 VGING
-907 AKPEWRGSA
+907 AKPEWRASA

-926 LRLRDDYI
+926 VRLRDDYI
-934 GSVTAGAYADRRP
+934 DSVTAGAYADRRP
-947 YVVGSTQRWTLSVR
+947 FVVGSTQRWTLSV
-961 KAFNHGRLSGT
+961 KKEFNQGALSGA

-978 RNLFDEEP
+978 RNLFNKEP
-986 PLSATGN
+986 PLNASGN

-1005 LYLGLSKEW
+1005 LYVGISKNW

>member
-1 MQTQRSK
+1 MSRTLPSPLTAKSPRHALHG
-8 RQPAR
+8 AR
-13 PARHANGWRR
+13 PRR
-23 SHLALALCTLLAP
+23 GRLAFALCTLLAP
-36 AGAAAESAEG
+36 AAY
-46 AETAEAAEEADDA
+46 AAEERSADA
-59 ASRTQASNARTLDRV
+59 TQSQGSNARLLDKV

-123 TEKGTTNAG
+123 SEKGTTNAG

-171 SGDETTYNANAIP
+171 SGDDTTYNANAIP
-184 VFGLERVNLLLDG
+184 TFGLERVNLLLDG

-214 MPSNLEN
+214 TPSNLPN
-221 GGGIKLNYGKVT
+221 GGGIKLNYGKVA
-233 DGHREDVS
+233 DGHREDIS

-250 AQGRGNVSVLYGF
+250 AQGRGNISVLYGV
-263 SRRTSQLNSDAWFTA
+263 SKRTAQRNSDAWFTA
-278 TDGRRAVGDGTSVPD
+278 TDGRRPLGDGTSVPD
-293 PNGTSGFSTRTP
+293 PDGTSGFSTRTP
-305 WGHFETYAGG
+305 WGHFDTYAGS
-315 RRTGSWYVNPA
+315 RRTGSWHVDPA
-326 TGALS
+326 SGALV
-331 SGTVPT
+331 SGAVPT

-349 TTSPAIR
+349 TSAPAIN

-367 LTDSVELFGELAYYR
+367 ATDKLQLFGELGYYR
-382 ASSESWVSS
+382 ATSESWVSS

-410 VPASLRGAD
+410 VPDALRGAD

-429 DSGIRKVEVD
+429 DSGIRRVKVD

-449 RGWTEGGWNWES
+449 RGWTDGGWNWET

-473 QQGGLTDAFIAAVNR
+473 QQGGLTDAFITAVNR

-498 GGDPASIRVGDATPY
+498 GGDPASIRLGDATPY
-513 DTSTFI
+513 DTSAFI
-519 GEATREGTAELA
+519 GEATRKGTTELA
-531 LWDFKVNR
+531 LWDFKINR
-539 PDLFSWYAGDIG
+539 SDLFTWYAGDIG
-551 MAAGVEYR
+551 LAAGVEYR
-559 YESRADD
+559 YESREDD

-608 LIEFAVPLVSPA
+608 LIELAVPLVSPA
-620 QDIPL
+620 QGIPL
-625 VQSLDIQL
+625 VQSLDLQL

-640 SDAGRVAKPKL
+640 SDAGKVAKPKL
-651 AAAWKVNDSVLLRGS
+651 AAAWKVNDSLLLRGS

-698 LIVKGA
+698 LISKGA

-714 FSSGSSA
+714 YSSGSSV
-721 KPSVSAVTSYGKD
+721 KPSVSAVTSYGDD
-734 VEPETTRQSSWGAV
+734 VKPETTRQSSWGAV
-748 FEPQFLPER
+748 FEPQFLPDS
-757 LGAISLSVDAWRVE
+757 LGSISLSVDAWRVQ

-797 PNVVRAAVTPE
+797 PNVVRAAVTAE
-808 DIAQFEGSGIAPAGV
+808 DTALFAGSGLAPAGV
-823 VTHIYNRYQNR
+823 VTHVYNRYQNR
-834 SPLTA
+834 RPLTA
-839 SGVDYNLSWRS
+839 SGVDYNFTWRLRE
-850 PDTAWGNLAFLVS
+850 TAWGNFAFLLSV
-863 ASQLREYTQ
+863 SQLKEYTQ

-877 IRQVAAAIDSGLLN
+877 VQQVATAIANGQLN
-891 IIAPG
+891 IIAPD

-902 VGLNG
+902 VGING
-907 AKPEWRGSA
+907 AKPEWRASA

-926 LRLRDDYI
+926 VRLRDDYI
-934 GSVTAGAYADRRP
+934 DSVTAGAYADRTP
-947 YVVGSTQRWTLSVR
+947 FVVGSTQRWALSV
-961 KAFNHGRLSGT
+961 KKEFNRGRLKGT

-978 RNLFDEEP
+978 RNLFNEEP
-986 PLSATGN
+986 PLNATGS

-1005 LYLGLSKEW
+1005 VHLGISKNW